1 MSYQV
6 LARKWRPQTF
16 HELVGQSHVKQALVN
31 ALTQNRLH
39 HAYLFTGT
47 RGVGKTTIAR
57 IFAKSLNCDEGISAN
72 PCGQCSSC
80 LDIEAGRYID
90 LLEIDAASRTKVE
103 DTREILDNV
112 QYAPTRG
119 RYKVYLIDEVHM
131 LSKHSFNALLKTLE
145 EPPEHVKFLL
155 ATTDPQKL
163 PVTIL
168 SRCLQFNLNALSQ
181 SDIKTQ
187 LEHVLTQEQLNYDND
202 ALSIIAKAA
211 DGSMRDALSLTDQ
224 AIAQTNGDINNQ
236 AVQTMLGLMD
246 THYSQ
251 SLLAAL
257 LAQDGVALMSE
268 VANVASRNPNYI
280 ALLDD
285 LIALTHLTQLSQL
298 VPEAAALDE
307 TNADYIAHVAQHTNP
322 QQIQVYYQLL
332 LNGKKDLQWAPEPRL
347 GFEMIMLRLL
357 AFESAGTQSQQSEPV
372 SGAKPV
378 QSNAGRAD
386 ALRDI
391 LNKNK
396 SAKKNSEEQPIQQL
410 EQRST
415 QNPIQKSSPVEEKH
429 TEQLSAIEDNKKSVE
444 SNTQANNHEFES
456 EVKNSPVTLM
466 QSGDSQH
473 TANDNERQVNKVT
486 DEQAQRESEDEAY
499 MQHSDVE
506 QTLVAQ
512 FDDVMSSAVDQ
523 GFNSVNHS
531 HNNAENNSEPST
543 PVIQQDQDSAAN
555 ASIVEREAQ
564 AQSAIARILRDR
576 NISGA
581 GTLSSANKRDTQSTN
596 SNTSTNKSNPVVS
609 DTNTGNRH
617 TNVNKVPSEN
627 STAATTFDN
636 SNALANNNTG
646 ADGFN
651 ASSNGTKLDNTH
663 IAPSHSDNP
672 PPWATDITGESEKKP
687 ELPLTGSHTQTQEP
701 IQQRPERKI
710 DFREKHQT
718 ITENLAPELLEQINP
733 QKVPE
738 VAPQEPSIP
747 TPDDFQSPISEI
759 RFAHQQDEWAYLI
772 KRMGLGGR
780 MRQFALHSIF
790 TKQGNNLHIDVDESQ
805 KHLDT
810 PVLRQKLDAALSS
823 IYEHNVSLSINFA
836 KGVIDSPYLIQQK
849 IDVGRHQQAIDVITS
864 DSNIVQFQ
872 QIFSAEI
879 DENSIQAL

>member
-57 IFAKSLNCDEGISAN
+57 IFAKSLNCDKGISAE

-80 LDIEAGRYID
+80 TDIEAGRYID

-181 SDIKTQ
+181 SEIHDQ
-187 LEHVLTQEQLNYDND
+187 LAHVLNQEQLSFDD
-202 ALSIIAKAA
+202 KSLSILAKAA

-224 AIAQTNGDINNQ
+224 AIAQTNGNINHQ

-246 THYSQ
+246 TQYSQ
-251 SLLAAL
+251 TMLAAL
-257 LAQDGVALMSE
+257 LCQDGDALLQE
-268 VANVASRNPNYI
+268 VKAVVSRNPNFV

-285 LIALTHLTQLSQL
+285 LIALTHLIQLVQL
-298 VPEAAALDE
+298 VPSAAALDD
-307 TNADYIAHVAQHTNP
+307 TNRDFIEQVAQTTDA
-322 QQIQVYYQLL
+322 QQMQVYYQLL
-332 LNGKKDLQWAPEPRL
+332 LNGKKDLQWAPDAKL

-357 AFESAGTQSQQSEPV
+357 AFQPTQFAQSQTPTNTQQQVKP
-372 SGAKPV
+372 SGA
-378 QSNAGRAD
+378 G

-391 LNKNK
+391 L
-396 SAKKNSEEQPIQQL
+396 
-410 EQRST
+410 
-415 QNPIQKSSPVEEKH
+415 
-429 TEQLSAIEDNKKSVE
+429 KKS
-444 SNTQANNHEFES
+444 T
-456 EVKNSPVTLM
+456 
-466 QSGDSQH
+466 
-473 TANDNERQVNKVT
+473 
-486 DEQAQRESEDEAY
+486 AQREQAASEQAPVAHSSAQTTAVPSEPQPTQAEPVEAEPI
-499 MQHSDVE
+499 QAAKAETAHSHEPAQQAEATAVE
-506 QTLVAQ
+506 QPDAGQQPQQSVETAMAAEAQ
-512 FDDVMSSAVDQ
+512 PAPQQQEPSHSEQVPAAEYSSPEYSSQDYMDDNDAQMDSSLAAQYDDVMNSAYDQ
-523 GFNSVNHS
+523 GFTANEAS
-531 HNNAENNSEPST
+531 AP
-543 PVIQQDQDSAAN
+543 QQQQTAPAQLQQQQS
-555 ASIVEREAQ
+555 Q
-564 AQSAIARILRDR
+564 AQSAIARILQDR

-581 GTLSSANKRDTQSTN
+581 GRLSGAATQTN
-596 SNTSTNKSNPVVS
+596 AKAEPQPEA
-609 DTNTGNRH
+609 
-617 TNVNKVPSEN
+617 KPKAEPPAQQ
-627 STAATTFDN
+627 STAA
-636 SNALANNNTG
+636 SNIQPQQQAMA
-646 ADGFN
+646 AEVKKPIPQQ
-651 ASSNGTKLDNTH
+651 A
-663 IAPSHSDNP
+663 
-672 PPWATDITGESEKKP
+672 GESSSKVKKV
-687 ELPLTGSHTQTQEP
+687 
-701 IQQRPERKI
+701 

-733 QKVPE
+733 QKAPE
-738 VAPQEPSIP
+738 PVVEEASIP
-747 TPDDFQSPISEI
+747 IPDDFESPISSI
-759 RFAHQQDEWAYLI
+759 KFAHEQDEWAYLI

-790 TKQGNNLHIDVDESQ
+790 TKQNNQLHIEVDSSQ
-805 KHLDT
+805 RHLDSA
-810 PVLRQKLDAALSS
+810 VLRQKLNAALSE
-823 IYEHNVSLSINFA
+823 IYGHNVELSIEFA
-836 KGVIDSPYLIQQK
+836 DGVIDSPYLIQQK
-849 IDVGRHQQAIDVITS
+849 IDAGRHQQAIDVINS
-864 DSNIVQFQ
+864 DENIVQFQ
-872 QIFSAEI
+872 QLFSAII

>member
-57 IFAKSLNCDEGISAN
+57 IFAKSLNCDKGISAE

-80 LDIEAGRYID
+80 TDIEAGRYID

-181 SDIKTQ
+181 SEIHDQ
-187 LEHVLTQEQLNYDND
+187 LAHVLNQEQLSFDD
-202 ALSIIAKAA
+202 KSLSILAKAA

-224 AIAQTNGDINNQ
+224 AIAQTNGNINHQ

-246 THYSQ
+246 TQYSQ
-251 SLLAAL
+251 TMLAAL
-257 LAQDGVALMSE
+257 LCQDGDALLQE
-268 VANVASRNPNYI
+268 VKAVVSRNPNFV

-285 LIALTHLTQLSQL
+285 LIALTHLIQLVQL
-298 VPEAAALDE
+298 VPSAAALDD
-307 TNADYIAHVAQHTNP
+307 TNRDFIEQVAQTTDA
-322 QQIQVYYQLL
+322 QQMQVYYQLL
-332 LNGKKDLQWAPEPRL
+332 LNGKKDLQWAPDAKL

-357 AFESAGTQSQQSEPV
+357 AFQPTQFAQSQTPANTQQQVKPT
-372 SGAKPV
+372 GA
-378 QSNAGRAD
+378 S

-391 LNKNK
+391 L
-396 SAKKNSEEQPIQQL
+396 
-410 EQRST
+410 
-415 QNPIQKSSPVEEKH
+415 
-429 TEQLSAIEDNKKSVE
+429 KKS
-444 SNTQANNHEFES
+444 T
-456 EVKNSPVTLM
+456 
-466 QSGDSQH
+466 
-473 TANDNERQVNKVT
+473 
-486 DEQAQRESEDEAY
+486 AQREQAASAQAPVTHSSEHTNPVPSEPQSTQAEPVEAAPIQAAKAEKVHSQEPEQQVEAKPLEQSAQPAETAMTADVKPAPQQQQQSNSEQMLAADYSSQAYSAPEYSSQDY
-499 MQHSDVE
+499 MDDDAEMDSS
-506 QTLVAQ
+506 LAAQ
-512 FDDVMSSAVDQ
+512 YDDVMNSAYDQ
-523 GFNSVNHS
+523 GFTANE
-531 HNNAENNSEPST
+531 AAAPL
-543 PVIQQDQDSAAN
+543 QQQTAPAQLQQQQS
-555 ASIVEREAQ
+555 Q
-564 AQSAIARILRDR
+564 AQSAIARILQDR

-581 GTLSSANKRDTQSTN
+581 GRLSGAVTQTDVK
-596 SNTSTNKSNPVVS
+596 TEPQPEAKPVVEPLRQQ
-609 DTNTGNRH
+609 NQ
-617 TNVNKVPSEN
+617 
-627 STAATTFDN
+627 ATTN
-636 SNALANNNTG
+636 IQPQQQAMA
-646 ADGFN
+646 AEV
-651 ASSNGTKLDNTH
+651 KKP
-663 IAPSHSDNP
+663 IPQQ
-672 PPWATDITGESEKKP
+672 TGESSNKVKKV
-687 ELPLTGSHTQTQEP
+687 
-701 IQQRPERKI
+701 

-733 QKVPE
+733 QKAPE
-738 VAPQEPSIP
+738 PVVEEACIP
-747 TPDDFQSPISEI
+747 VSADFESPISSI
-759 RFAHQQDEWAYLI
+759 KFAHEQDEWAYLI

-790 TKQGNNLHIDVDESQ
+790 TKQNNQLHIEVDSSQ
-805 KHLDT
+805 RHLDSA
-810 PVLRQKLDAALSS
+810 VLRQKLNAALSE
-823 IYEHNVSLSINFA
+823 IYGHNVELSIEFA
-836 KGVIDSPYLIQQK
+836 DGVIDSPFLIQQK
-849 IDVGRHQQAIDVITS
+849 IDAGRHQQAIDVINT
-864 DSNIVQFQ
+864 DENIVQFQ
-872 QIFSAEI
+872 QLFSAII

>member
-57 IFAKSLNCDEGISAN
+57 IFAKSLNCDKGISAE

-80 LDIEAGRYID
+80 TDIEAGRYID

-181 SDIKTQ
+181 SEIHDQ
-187 LEHVLTQEQLNYDND
+187 LAHVLNQEQLSFDD
-202 ALSIIAKAA
+202 KSLSILAKAA

-224 AIAQTNGDINNQ
+224 AIAQTNGNINHQ

-246 THYSQ
+246 TQYSQ
-251 SLLAAL
+251 TMLAAL
-257 LAQDGVALMSE
+257 LCQDGDALLQE
-268 VANVASRNPNYI
+268 VKAVVSRNPNFV

-285 LIALTHLTQLSQL
+285 LIALTHLIQLVQL
-298 VPEAAALDE
+298 VPNAAALDD
-307 TNADYIAHVAQHTNP
+307 TNRDFIEQVAQTTDA
-322 QQIQVYYQLL
+322 QQMQVYYQLL
-332 LNGKKDLQWAPEPRL
+332 LNGKKDLQWAPDAKL

-357 AFESAGTQSQQSEPV
+357 AFQPTQFAQSQTPTNTQQQVKP
-372 SGAKPV
+372 SGA
-378 QSNAGRAD
+378 G

-391 LNKNK
+391 LKK
-396 SAKKNSEEQPIQQL
+396 STAQREQAASEQAPVAHSSQATAVPSEPQPTQAEPIQAEPNQAAKAETAHSHQPAQQVEATAEEQPDAGQQPQQSVETAMVAEVQPAPQQQEPSHS
-410 EQRST
+410 EQL
-415 QNPIQKSSPVEEKH
+415 PAAEYSSPEY
-429 TEQLSAIEDNKKSVE
+429 S
-444 SNTQANNHEFES
+444 
-456 EVKNSPVTLM
+456 
-466 QSGDSQH
+466 SQDYMDDH
-473 TANDNERQVNKVT
+473 D
-486 DEQAQRESEDEAY
+486 AQMDPSLA
-499 MQHSDVE
+499 
-506 QTLVAQ
+506 AQ
-512 FDDVMSSAVDQ
+512 YDDVMNSAYDQ
-523 GFNSVNHS
+523 GFTANEAS
-531 HNNAENNSEPST
+531 AP
-543 PVIQQDQDSAAN
+543 QQQQTAPAQLQQQQS
-555 ASIVEREAQ
+555 Q
-564 AQSAIARILRDR
+564 AQSAIARILQDR

-581 GTLSSANKRDTQSTN
+581 GRLSGAATQTNAKAEPQPEAKPKAEPPAQQST
-596 SNTSTNKSNPVVS
+596 
-609 DTNTGNRH
+609 
-617 TNVNKVPSEN
+617 
-627 STAATTFDN
+627 ATTN
-636 SNALANNNTG
+636 IQSQQQAMA
-646 ADGFN
+646 AEV
-651 ASSNGTKLDNTH
+651 KKP
-663 IAPSHSDNP
+663 IPQQ
-672 PPWATDITGESEKKP
+672 TGESSSKVKKV
-687 ELPLTGSHTQTQEP
+687 
-701 IQQRPERKI
+701 

-733 QKVPE
+733 QKAPE
-738 VAPQEPSIP
+738 PVVEEASIP
-747 TPDDFQSPISEI
+747 IPDDFESPISSI
-759 RFAHQQDEWAYLI
+759 KFAHEQDEWAYLI

-790 TKQGNNLHIDVDESQ
+790 TKQNNQLHIEVDSSQ
-805 KHLDT
+805 RHLDSA
-810 PVLRQKLDAALSS
+810 VLRQKLNAALSE
-823 IYEHNVSLSINFA
+823 IYGHNVELSIEFA
-836 KGVIDSPYLIQQK
+836 DGVIDSPYLIQQK
-849 IDVGRHQQAIDVITS
+849 IDAGRHQQAIDVINS
-864 DSNIVQFQ
+864 DENIVQFQ
-872 QIFSAEI
+872 QLFSAII

>member
-57 IFAKSLNCDEGISAN
+57 IFAKSLNCDKGISAE

-80 LDIEAGRYID
+80 TDIEAGRYID

-181 SDIKTQ
+181 SEIHDQ
-187 LEHVLTQEQLNYDND
+187 LAHVLNQEQLSFDD
-202 ALSIIAKAA
+202 KSLSILAKAA

-224 AIAQTNGDINNQ
+224 AIAQTNGNINHQ

-251 SLLAAL
+251 TMLAAVLCQDGDAL
-257 LAQDGVALMSE
+257 LAE
-268 VANVASRNPNYI
+268 VKAVVSRNPNFV

-285 LIALTHLTQLSQL
+285 LIALTHLIQLVQL
-298 VPEAAALDE
+298 VPSAAALDE
-307 TNADYIAHVAQHTNP
+307 TNRDFIEQVAQTTDA
-322 QQIQVYYQLL
+322 QQMQVYYQLL
-332 LNGKKDLQWAPEPRL
+332 LNGKKDLQWAPDAKL

-357 AFESAGTQSQQSEPV
+357 AFQPTQFAQSQTPTNSQQQVKP
-372 SGAKPV
+372 SGA
-378 QSNAGRAD
+378 G

-391 LNKNK
+391 LK
-396 SAKKNSEEQPIQQL
+396 
-410 EQRST
+410 
-415 QNPIQKSSPVEEKH
+415 KSS
-429 TEQLSAIEDNKKSVE
+429 
-444 SNTQANNHEFES
+444 
-456 EVKNSPVTLM
+456 
-466 QSGDSQH
+466 
-473 TANDNERQVNKVT
+473 
-486 DEQAQRESEDEAY
+486 AQREQAAS
-499 MQHSDVE
+499 E
-506 QTLVAQ
+506 QTSTAVNQAPLQPQPIKAEPRVAQ
-512 FDDVMSSAVDQ
+512 SAAPQIDLKPEQQVDNTAEQSQQPSQSFDTSGSSDKQSAASLYQQNSTDTPDMPATEYYDDYDAQMDSSLAAQYDDVMSSAYDQ
-523 GFNSVNHS
+523 GFIANEPDVQPLPQ
-531 HNNAENNSEPST
+531 AEQT
-543 PVIQQDQDSAAN
+543 APVQLQQQQSL
-555 ASIVEREAQ
+555 
-564 AQSAIARILRDR
+564 AQSAIARILKDR

-581 GTLSSANKRDTQSTN
+581 GRLSGAASQTDIKPEPAESTVHEPTQHGSASTN
-596 SNTSTNKSNPVVS
+596 FQPQQQTVVA
-609 DTNTGNRH
+609 D
-617 TNVNKVPSEN
+617 VKKPS
-627 STAATTFDN
+627 
-636 SNALANNNTG
+636 
-646 ADGFN
+646 
-651 ASSNGTKLDNTH
+651 
-663 IAPSHSDNP
+663 PQP
-672 PPWATDITGESEKKP
+672 TGESSHKVKKV
-687 ELPLTGSHTQTQEP
+687 
-701 IQQRPERKI
+701 
-710 DFREKHQT
+710 DFKAKHQT

-733 QKVPE
+733 QKAPE
-738 VAPQEPSIP
+738 PVAEEPSIP
-747 TPDDFQSPISEI
+747 VPDDFESPISSI
-759 RFAHQQDEWAYLI
+759 KFAHEQDEWAYLI

-790 TKQGNNLHIDVDESQ
+790 TKNDRQLHIEVDSSQ
-805 KHLDT
+805 RHLDSA
-810 PVLRQKLDAALSS
+810 VLRQKLNAALSE
-823 IYEHNVSLSINFA
+823 IYGHNVELNIDFA
-836 KGVIDSPYLIQQK
+836 DGVIDSPYLIQQK
-849 IDVGRHQQAIDVITS
+849 IDAGRHQQAIDVINS
-864 DSNIVQFQ
+864 DENIVQFQ
-872 QIFSAEI
+872 QLFSAII

>member
-57 IFAKSLNCDEGISAN
+57 IFAKSLNCDKGISAL

-80 LDIEAGRYID
+80 TDIEAGRYID

-181 SDIKTQ
+181 SEIHDQ
-187 LEHVLTQEQLNYDND
+187 LAHVLNQEQLSFDD
-202 ALSIIAKAA
+202 KSLSILAKAA

-224 AIAQTNGDINNQ
+224 AIAQTNGNINHQ

-251 SLLAAL
+251 TMLAAVLCQDGDAL
-257 LAQDGVALMSE
+257 LAE
-268 VANVASRNPNYI
+268 VKAVVSRNPNFV

-285 LIALTHLTQLSQL
+285 LIALTHLIQLVQL
-298 VPEAAALDE
+298 VPSAAALDE
-307 TNADYIAHVAQHTNP
+307 TNRDFIEQVAQTTDA
-322 QQIQVYYQLL
+322 QQMQVYYQLL
-332 LNGKKDLQWAPEPRL
+332 LNGKKDLQWAPDAKL

-357 AFESAGTQSQQSEPV
+357 AFQPTQFAQSQTPTNSQQQVKP
-372 SGAKPV
+372 SGA
-378 QSNAGRAD
+378 G

-391 LNKNK
+391 LK
-396 SAKKNSEEQPIQQL
+396 
-410 EQRST
+410 
-415 QNPIQKSSPVEEKH
+415 KSS
-429 TEQLSAIEDNKKSVE
+429 
-444 SNTQANNHEFES
+444 
-456 EVKNSPVTLM
+456 
-466 QSGDSQH
+466 
-473 TANDNERQVNKVT
+473 
-486 DEQAQRESEDEAY
+486 AQREQAAS
-499 MQHSDVE
+499 E
-506 QTLVAQ
+506 QTSTAVNQAPLQPQPIKAEPTVTQAAAPQIDLKPEQQVDNTAEQSQQPSQSFDTSGSSDKQSAASLYQQNSTDTPDMPATEYYDDYDAQ
-512 FDDVMSSAVDQ
+512 MDSSLAAQYDDVMSSAYDQ
-523 GFNSVNHS
+523 GFIANEPDVQPLPQ
-531 HNNAENNSEPST
+531 AEQT
-543 PVIQQDQDSAAN
+543 APVQLQQQQSL
-555 ASIVEREAQ
+555 
-564 AQSAIARILRDR
+564 AQSAIARILKDR

-581 GTLSSANKRDTQSTN
+581 GRLSGAASQTDIKPEPAESTVHEPTQHGSASTN
-596 SNTSTNKSNPVVS
+596 FQPQQQTVVA
-609 DTNTGNRH
+609 D
-617 TNVNKVPSEN
+617 VKKPS
-627 STAATTFDN
+627 
-636 SNALANNNTG
+636 
-646 ADGFN
+646 
-651 ASSNGTKLDNTH
+651 
-663 IAPSHSDNP
+663 PQP
-672 PPWATDITGESEKKP
+672 TGESSHKVKKV
-687 ELPLTGSHTQTQEP
+687 
-701 IQQRPERKI
+701 
-710 DFREKHQT
+710 DFKAKHQT

-733 QKVPE
+733 QKAPE
-738 VAPQEPSIP
+738 PVAEEPSIP
-747 TPDDFQSPISEI
+747 VPDDFESPISSI
-759 RFAHQQDEWAYLI
+759 KFAHEQDEWAYLI

-790 TKQGNNLHIDVDESQ
+790 TKNDRQLHIEVDSSQ
-805 KHLDT
+805 RHLDSA
-810 PVLRQKLDAALSS
+810 VLRQKLNAALSE
-823 IYEHNVSLSINFA
+823 IYGHNVELNIDFA
-836 KGVIDSPYLIQQK
+836 DGVIDSPYLIQQK
-849 IDVGRHQQAIDVITS
+849 IDAGRHQQAIDVINS
-864 DSNIVQFQ
+864 DENIVQFQ
-872 QIFSAEI
+872 QLFSAII

>member
-57 IFAKSLNCDEGISAN
+57 IFAKSLNCDKGISAE

-80 LDIEAGRYID
+80 TDIEAGRYID

-181 SDIKTQ
+181 SEIHEQ
-187 LEHVLTQEQLNYDND
+187 LAHVLQQEQLSFDD
-202 ALSIIAKAA
+202 KSLQVLAKAA

-224 AIAQTNGDINNQ
+224 AVAQTNGNISYQ
-236 AVQTMLGLMD
+236 AVQSMLGLMD

-251 SLLAAL
+251 TMLAAVL
-257 LAQDGVALMSE
+257 CQDGDALLSE
-268 VANVASRNPNYI
+268 VKNLVSRNPNFV

-285 LIALTHLTQLSQL
+285 LIALTHLIQLAQL
-298 VPEAAALDE
+298 VPSAAALDE
-307 TNADYIAHVAQHTNP
+307 SNREFIEQVAQTTDA

-332 LNGKKDLQWAPEPRL
+332 LNGKKDLQWAPDAKL

-357 AFESAGTQSQQSEPV
+357 AFQPTQFAQSQTPTNSQQQVKP
-372 SGAKPV
+372 SGA
-378 QSNAGRAD
+378 G

-391 LNKNK
+391 LKK
-396 SAKKNSEEQPIQQL
+396 SMAQRDQAASEQAPVAHSSAQTTAVPSEAQSTQAEPVEVESIQAEPIQAAAAETVHSHEPAQQVEATAVEQPDVDQQ
-410 EQRST
+410 T
-415 QNPIQKSSPVEEKH
+415 Q
-429 TEQLSAIEDNKKSVE
+429 KSVE
-444 SNTQANNHEFES
+444 TAMAAEVEPAPQRQEQSHS
-456 EVKNSPVTLM
+456 EQVPAAEYSPQDYSSQDYM
-466 QSGDSQH
+466 DEHDAQMDSSL
-473 TANDNERQVNKVT
+473 A
-486 DEQAQRESEDEAY
+486 AQY
-499 MQHSDVE
+499 
-506 QTLVAQ
+506 
-512 FDDVMSSAVDQ
+512 DDVMNSAYDQ
-523 GFNSVNHS
+523 GFTANE
-531 HNNAENNSEPST
+531 AST
-543 PVIQQDQDSAAN
+543 APQQQQTAPAQLQQQQS
-555 ASIVEREAQ
+555 Q
-564 AQSAIARILRDR
+564 AQSAIARILQDR

-581 GTLSSANKRDTQSTN
+581 GRLSGTATQ
-596 SNTSTNKSNPVVS
+596 
-609 DTNTGNRH
+609 
-617 TNVNKVPSEN
+617 TNVKAEQQSEAKPPAQQ
-627 STAATTFDN
+627 STAATN
-636 SNALANNNTG
+636 HLPQQQQVAAEV
-646 ADGFN
+646 
-651 ASSNGTKLDNTH
+651 KK
-663 IAPSHSDNP
+663 PSP
-672 PPWATDITGESEKKP
+672 QPTGESNNKVKKV
-687 ELPLTGSHTQTQEP
+687 
-701 IQQRPERKI
+701 

-733 QKVPE
+733 QKAPE
-738 VAPQEPSIP
+738 PVIEEASIP
-747 TPDDFQSPISEI
+747 IPDDFESPISSI
-759 RFAHQQDEWAYLI
+759 KFAHEQDEWAYLI

-790 TKQGNNLHIDVDESQ
+790 TKNNNQMHIEVDSSQ
-805 KHLDT
+805 RHLDSA
-810 PVLRQKLDAALSS
+810 VLRQKLNAALSE
-823 IYEHNVSLSINFA
+823 IYGHNVELSIEFA
-836 KGVIDSPYLIQQK
+836 DGVIDSPYLIQQK
-849 IDVGRHQQAIDVITS
+849 IDAGRHQQAIDVINS
-864 DSNIVQFQ
+864 DENIVQFQ
-872 QIFSAEI
+872 QLFSAII

>member
-57 IFAKSLNCDEGISAN
+57 IFAKSLNCDEGISAS
-72 PCGQCSSC
+72 PCGKCSSC
-80 LDIEAGRYID
+80 TDIEAGRYID

-181 SDIKTQ
+181 SEIKTQ
-187 LEHVLTQEQLNYDND
+187 LEHVLTHEQLSFDND

-257 LAQDGVALMSE
+257 LAQDGPVLMNE
-268 VANVASRNPNYI
+268 IAQVASRNPNYV

-285 LIALTHLTQLSQL
+285 LIALTHLVQLSQL

-307 TNADYIAHVAQHTNP
+307 KNVDYIAHVAEHTSA

-357 AFESAGTQSQQSEPV
+357 AFEPTQTEHKQAAPLAAQEPV
-372 SGAKPV
+372 ENKP
-378 QSNAGRAD
+378 GRAS

-396 SAKKNSEEQPIQQL
+396 TSQKTTDNQSSPSTN
-410 EQRST
+410 ST
-415 QNPIQKSSPVEEKH
+415 QALDNTSQLNTQKQESMVQVPPVQEP
-429 TEQLSAIEDNKKSVE
+429 SVADE
-444 SNTQANNHEFES
+444 VSNTQPAVVEA
-456 EVKNSPVTLM
+456 KPPV
-466 QSGDSQH
+466 QQPEH
-473 TANDNERQVNKVT
+473 VNEQPKSTVIS
-486 DEQAQRESEDEAY
+486 DEQAQRQSEDEAY
-499 MQHSDVE
+499 MQHSDTE
-506 QTLVAQ
+506 QTLASQ
-512 FDDVMSSAVDQ
+512 FDDIMHSAVEQ
-523 GFNSVNHS
+523 GFNPAQST
-531 HNNAENNSEPST
+531 NSESPSEPASSESAVSQNT
-543 PVIQQDQDSAAN
+543 NRPIAEQD
-555 ASIVEREAQ
+555 AQ

-581 GTLSSANKRDTQSTN
+581 GRLSGANTRTAEN
-596 SNTSTNKSNPVVS
+596 NKSESLTKPIAKEPS
-609 DTNTGNRH
+609 QHPRMP
-617 TNVNKVPSEN
+617 KV
-627 STAATTFDN
+627 ATSQN
-636 SNALANNNTG
+636 AQPASNESAPN
-646 ADGFN
+646 
-651 ASSNGTKLDNTH
+651 LDA
-663 IAPSHSDNP
+663 IDDA
-672 PPWATDITGESEKKP
+672 PPWATNSAGESEKKH
-687 ELPLTGSHTQTQEP
+687 ELPVTGSQTESLNQTNTKP
-701 IQQRPERKI
+701 ARKI
-710 DFREKHQT
+710 DFKEKHQT

-733 QKVPE
+733 QKVVEAAPE
-738 VAPQEPSIP
+738 EPSIP
-747 TPDDFQSPISEI
+747 VPDDFQSPISEI

-849 IDVGRHQQAIDVITS
+849 IDVGRHQQAIDVITT
-864 DSNIVQFQ
+864 DENIVQFQ
-872 QIFSAEI
+872 QVFSAEI

>member
-181 SDIKTQ
+181 SEIKTQ
-187 LEHVLTQEQLNYDND
+187 LEHVLTQEQLSFDTD
-202 ALSIIAKAA
+202 ALSIISKAA

-257 LAQDGVALMSE
+257 LAQDGAALMDE
-268 VANVASRNPNYI
+268 IAQVASRNPNYV

-285 LIALTHLTQLSQL
+285 LIALTHLTQLTQL
-298 VPEAAALDE
+298 VPEAAGLDE
-307 TNADYIAHVAQHTNP
+307 KNVDYIAHVAQHTSP

-357 AFESAGTQSQQSEPV
+357 AFKPTDAQQAVPIVNEEP
-372 SGAKPV
+372 AQNK
-378 QSNAGRAD
+378 QGRAS

-396 SAKKNSEEQPIQQL
+396 TSQNSLSSASREQVTNALPVNNTKQTKPVESAPTIAAQTSNNGVLQSNNEPTQVAVEQPVQQTESTPEQQASANEQQL
-410 EQRST
+410 
-415 QNPIQKSSPVEEKH
+415 
-429 TEQLSAIEDNKKSVE
+429 
-444 SNTQANNHEFES
+444 ANVVS
-456 EVKNSPVTLM
+456 
-466 QSGDSQH
+466 
-473 TANDNERQVNKVT
+473 
-486 DEQAQRESEDEAY
+486 DEQAQRQSEDEAY
-499 MQHSDVE
+499 MQHSDAE
-506 QTLVAQ
+506 QTLASQ
-512 FDDVMSSAVDQ
+512 FDDIMSSAVDQ
-523 GFNSVNHS
+523 GFNPATNK
-531 HNNAENNSEPST
+531 NLEPS
-543 PVIQQDQDSAAN
+543 PELAAN
-555 ASIVEREAQ
+555 QNVSTPIAEQEAQ

-581 GTLSSANKRDTQSTN
+581 GRLSSKNT
-596 SNTSTNKSNPVVS
+596 NTSASNVAAQPSQAPAKKPEQHPRMPKAEIVDQS
-609 DTNTGNRH
+609 NSAANTSE
-617 TNVNKVPSEN
+617 PSSTS
-627 STAATTFDN
+627 STAF
-636 SNALANNNTG
+636 
-646 ADGFN
+646 
-651 ASSNGTKLDNTH
+651 
-663 IAPSHSDNP
+663 SDA
-672 PPWATDITGESEKKP
+672 PPWATGSAGESEKKH
-687 ELPLTGSHTQTQEP
+687 ELPVTGSQTQANSHANTKP
-701 IQQRPERKI
+701 ARKI
-710 DFREKHQT
+710 DFKEKHQT

-733 QKVPE
+733 QKAPEVVPE
-738 VAPQEPSIP
+738 EVSIP
-747 TPDDFQSPISEI
+747 APDDFQSPISEI

-790 TKQGNNLHIDVDESQ
+790 TKQGNSLHIDVDESQ

-810 PVLRQKLDAALSS
+810 PMLRQRLDAALSS

-849 IDVGRHQQAIDVITS
+849 IDAGRHQQAIDVITS
-864 DSNIVQFQ
+864 DENIVQFQ
-872 QIFSAEI
+872 QVFSAEI

>member
-57 IFAKSLNCDEGISAN
+57 IFAKSLNCDKGISAE

-80 LDIEAGRYID
+80 TDIEAGRYID

-181 SDIKTQ
+181 SEIHDQ
-187 LEHVLTQEQLNYDND
+187 LAHVLNQEQLSFDD
-202 ALSIIAKAA
+202 KSLSILAKAA

-224 AIAQTNGDINNQ
+224 AIAQTNGNINHQ

-246 THYSQ
+246 TQYSQ
-251 SLLAAL
+251 TMLAAL
-257 LAQDGVALMSE
+257 LCQDGDALLQE
-268 VANVASRNPNYI
+268 VKAVVSRNPNFV

-285 LIALTHLTQLSQL
+285 LIALTHLIQLVQL
-298 VPEAAALDE
+298 VPSAAALDD
-307 TNADYIAHVAQHTNP
+307 TNRDFIEQVAQTTDA
-322 QQIQVYYQLL
+322 QQMQVYYQLL
-332 LNGKKDLQWAPEPRL
+332 LNGKKDLQWAPDAKL

-357 AFESAGTQSQQSEPV
+357 AFQPTQFAQSQTPTNTQQQVKP
-372 SGAKPV
+372 SGA
-378 QSNAGRAD
+378 G

-391 LNKNK
+391 L
-396 SAKKNSEEQPIQQL
+396 
-410 EQRST
+410 
-415 QNPIQKSSPVEEKH
+415 
-429 TEQLSAIEDNKKSVE
+429 KKS
-444 SNTQANNHEFES
+444 T
-456 EVKNSPVTLM
+456 
-466 QSGDSQH
+466 
-473 TANDNERQVNKVT
+473 
-486 DEQAQRESEDEAY
+486 AQREQAASEQAPVAHSSAQTTAVSSEPQPTRAEPIQAEPIQAAKAETAHSHQPDQQVEATA
-499 MQHSDVE
+499 VE
-506 QTLVAQ
+506 QPDAGQQPQQSVETAMAAEVQPAPQQQEPSHSEQVPAAEYSSPEYSSQDYMDDNDAQ
-512 FDDVMSSAVDQ
+512 MDSSLAAQYDDVMNSAYDQ
-523 GFNSVNHS
+523 GFTANEAS
-531 HNNAENNSEPST
+531 AP
-543 PVIQQDQDSAAN
+543 QQQQTAPAQLQQQQS
-555 ASIVEREAQ
+555 Q
-564 AQSAIARILRDR
+564 AQSAIARILQDR

-581 GTLSSANKRDTQSTN
+581 GRLSGAATQTNAKAEPQPEAKPKAEPPAQQST
-596 SNTSTNKSNPVVS
+596 
-609 DTNTGNRH
+609 
-617 TNVNKVPSEN
+617 
-627 STAATTFDN
+627 ATTN
-636 SNALANNNTG
+636 IQPQQQAMA
-646 ADGFN
+646 AEVKKPIPQQ
-651 ASSNGTKLDNTH
+651 A
-663 IAPSHSDNP
+663 
-672 PPWATDITGESEKKP
+672 GESSSKVKKV
-687 ELPLTGSHTQTQEP
+687 
-701 IQQRPERKI
+701 

-733 QKVPE
+733 QKAPE
-738 VAPQEPSIP
+738 PVVEEASIP
-747 TPDDFQSPISEI
+747 IPDDFESPISSI
-759 RFAHQQDEWAYLI
+759 KFAHEQDEWAYLI

-790 TKQGNNLHIDVDESQ
+790 TKQNNQLHIEVDSSQ
-805 KHLDT
+805 RHLDSA
-810 PVLRQKLDAALSS
+810 VLRQKLNAALSE
-823 IYEHNVSLSINFA
+823 IYGHNVELSIEFA
-836 KGVIDSPYLIQQK
+836 DGVIDSPYLIQQK
-849 IDVGRHQQAIDVITS
+849 IDAGRHQQAIDVINS
-864 DSNIVQFQ
+864 DENIVQFQ
-872 QIFSAEI
+872 QLFSAII

>member
-57 IFAKSLNCDEGISAN
+57 IFAKSLNCDEGISAS

-80 LDIEAGRYID
+80 TDIEAGRYID

-181 SDIKTQ
+181 SEIKTQ
-187 LEHVLTQEQLNYDND
+187 LQHVLTQEQVRFDND
-202 ALSIIAKAA
+202 ALSVIAKAA

-236 AVQTMLGLMD
+236 AVQAMLGLMD

-257 LAQDGVALMSE
+257 LSQDGAALMSE
-268 VANVASRNPNYI
+268 IANVASKNPNYI

-285 LIALTHLTQLSQL
+285 LISLTHLTQLTQL
-298 VPEAAALDE
+298 VPQAAGLDE
-307 TNADYIAHVAQHTNP
+307 TNADYIKHVAEHTSA
-322 QQIQVYYQLL
+322 QQVQVYYQLL

-347 GFEMIMLRLL
+347 GFEMILLRLL
-357 AFESAGTQSQQSEPV
+357 AFQPAGNETQQGEISTPQLPARNTE
-372 SGAKPV
+372 
-378 QSNAGRAD
+378 GRAN

-391 LNKNK
+391 LSKNK
-396 SAKKNSEEQPIQQL
+396 PESTNNAANHSDTNTVQQPAEKSIISAEQHEQVTPTVTDTPVDSAHVEHLQVENEEAQT
-410 EQRST
+410 ETS
-415 QNPIQKSSPVEEKH
+415 QNTPAKQIS
-429 TEQLSAIEDNKKSVE
+429 
-444 SNTQANNHEFES
+444 
-456 EVKNSPVTLM
+456 
-466 QSGDSQH
+466 
-473 TANDNERQVNKVT
+473 
-486 DEQAQRESEDEAY
+486 DEQAQRNSENEAY
-499 MQHSDVE
+499 MQHNDVE
-506 QTLVAQ
+506 QTLAAQ
-512 FDDVMSSAVDQ
+512 FDDVMSSALDQ
-523 GFNSVNHS
+523 GFNPQTQSTTQQ
-531 HNNAENNSEPST
+531 AETPSA
-543 PVIQQDQDSAAN
+543 PVSLDAPSLHDKES
-555 ASIVEREAQ
+555 Q

-576 NISGA
+576 NISGS
-581 GTLSSANKRDTQSTN
+581 GRLSGNNTAQPPVSEKPEADNNEQSNRLVGSPIVEQSESTNTDIHTHSENTEHPHAASVQST
-596 SNTSTNKSNPVVS
+596 
-609 DTNTGNRH
+609 
-617 TNVNKVPSEN
+617 
-627 STAATTFDN
+627 
-636 SNALANNNTG
+636 
-646 ADGFN
+646 
-651 ASSNGTKLDNTH
+651 
-663 IAPSHSDNP
+663 NP
-672 PPWATDITGESEKKP
+672 PPWDDYNTGEHEKKS
-687 ELPLTGSHTQTQEP
+687 ELPVSGSQAK
-701 IQQRPERKI
+701 RPSVVATKAQKV
-710 DFREKHQT
+710 DFKAKHQT

-733 QKVPE
+733 QSVP
-738 VAPQEPSIP
+738 APAPEEESIP
-747 TPDDFQSPISEI
+747 VPDDFQSPISEI
-759 RFAHQQDEWAYLI
+759 KFAHQQDEWAYLI

-790 TKQGNNLHIDVDESQ
+790 TKQGSNLHIDVDESQ

-810 PVLRQKLDAALSS
+810 PMLRQKLDAALSS
-823 IYEHNVSLSINFA
+823 IYDHNVSLSIKFA
-836 KGVIDSPYLIQQK
+836 QGVIDSPYLIQQK
-849 IDVGRHQQAIDVITS
+849 IDAGRHQQAIDVITS
-864 DSNIVQFQ
+864 DENIVQFQ
-872 QIFSAEI
+872 QLFSAEI

>member
-57 IFAKSLNCDEGISAN
+57 IFAKSLNCDKGISAE

-80 LDIEAGRYID
+80 TDIEAGRYID

-181 SDIKTQ
+181 SEIHEQ
-187 LEHVLTQEQLNYDND
+187 LAHVLQQEQLSFDD
-202 ALSIIAKAA
+202 KSLQALAKAA

-224 AIAQTNGDINNQ
+224 AVAQTNGNISYQ
-236 AVQTMLGLMD
+236 AVQSMLGLMD
-246 THYSQ
+246 IHYSQ
-251 SLLAAL
+251 TMLAAVLCQDGDAL
-257 LAQDGVALMSE
+257 LAEIKNLV
-268 VANVASRNPNYI
+268 SRNPNFV

-285 LIALTHLTQLSQL
+285 LIALTHLIQLVQL
-298 VPEAAALDE
+298 VPSAAALDE
-307 TNADYIAHVAQHTNP
+307 SNREFIEQVAQTTDA

-332 LNGKKDLQWAPEPRL
+332 LNGKKDLQWAPDAKL

-357 AFESAGTQSQQSEPV
+357 AFQPTQFAQSQTPTNSQQQVKP
-372 SGAKPV
+372 SGA
-378 QSNAGRAD
+378 G

-391 LNKNK
+391 LKRSSTQREQAASEPQPTQAEPVEAEPIQAATAEMAQSPK
-396 SAKKNSEEQPIQQL
+396 SAQQIEATAVEQLDANQQPQQSATTGLTAEVKAAPQQQEQSFSEQVPAAEY
-410 EQRST
+410 
-415 QNPIQKSSPVEEKH
+415 SSPEY
-429 TEQLSAIEDNKKSVE
+429 S
-444 SNTQANNHEFES
+444 
-456 EVKNSPVTLM
+456 
-466 QSGDSQH
+466 SQDYMDDH
-473 TANDNERQVNKVT
+473 D
-486 DEQAQRESEDEAY
+486 AQMDPSLA
-499 MQHSDVE
+499 
-506 QTLVAQ
+506 AQ
-512 FDDVMSSAVDQ
+512 YDDVMNSAYDQ
-523 GFNSVNHS
+523 GFTANEVP
-531 HNNAENNSEPST
+531 AP
-543 PVIQQDQDSAAN
+543 QQQQTAPAQLQQQQS
-555 ASIVEREAQ
+555 Q
-564 AQSAIARILRDR
+564 AQSAIARILQDR

-581 GTLSSANKRDTQSTN
+581 GRLS
-596 SNTSTNKSNPVVS
+596 
-609 DTNTGNRH
+609 G
-617 TNVNKVPSEN
+617 
-627 STAATTFDN
+627 AATQT
-636 SNALANNNTG
+636 NAKAEPQPEAKPKAEPPAQQSAVATNHQPQQRQV
-646 ADGFN
+646 AVEV
-651 ASSNGTKLDNTH
+651 KK
-663 IAPSHSDNP
+663 PSP
-672 PPWATDITGESEKKP
+672 QLTGESYNKVKKV
-687 ELPLTGSHTQTQEP
+687 
-701 IQQRPERKI
+701 

-733 QKVPE
+733 QKAPE
-738 VAPQEPSIP
+738 PVIEEASIP
-747 TPDDFQSPISEI
+747 VPDDFESPISSI
-759 RFAHQQDEWAYLI
+759 KFAHEQDEWAYLI

-790 TKQGNNLHIDVDESQ
+790 TKNNNQMHIEVDSSQ
-805 KHLDT
+805 RHLDSA
-810 PVLRQKLDAALSS
+810 VLRQKLNAALSE
-823 IYEHNVSLSINFA
+823 IYGHNVELSIEFA
-836 KGVIDSPYLIQQK
+836 DGVIDSPYLIQQK
-849 IDVGRHQQAIDVITS
+849 IDAGRHQQAIDVINS
-864 DSNIVQFQ
+864 DENIVQFQ
-872 QIFSAEI
+872 QLFSAII

>member
-57 IFAKSLNCDEGISAN
+57 IFAKSLNCDKGISAE

-80 LDIEAGRYID
+80 TDIEAGRYID

-181 SDIKTQ
+181 SEIHDQ
-187 LEHVLTQEQLNYDND
+187 LAHVLNQEQLSFDD
-202 ALSIIAKAA
+202 KSLSILAKAA

-224 AIAQTNGDINNQ
+224 AIAQTNGNINHQ

-251 SLLAAL
+251 TMLAAVLCQDGDAL
-257 LAQDGVALMSE
+257 LAE
-268 VANVASRNPNYI
+268 VKAVVSRNPNFV

-285 LIALTHLTQLSQL
+285 LIALTHLIQLVQL
-298 VPEAAALDE
+298 VPSAAALDE
-307 TNADYIAHVAQHTNP
+307 TNRDFIEQVAQTTDA
-322 QQIQVYYQLL
+322 QQMQVYYQLL
-332 LNGKKDLQWAPEPRL
+332 LNGKKDLQWAPDAKL

-357 AFESAGTQSQQSEPV
+357 AFQPTQFAQSQTPTNSQQQVKP
-372 SGAKPV
+372 SGA
-378 QSNAGRAD
+378 G

-391 LNKNK
+391 LK
-396 SAKKNSEEQPIQQL
+396 
-410 EQRST
+410 
-415 QNPIQKSSPVEEKH
+415 KSS
-429 TEQLSAIEDNKKSVE
+429 
-444 SNTQANNHEFES
+444 
-456 EVKNSPVTLM
+456 
-466 QSGDSQH
+466 
-473 TANDNERQVNKVT
+473 
-486 DEQAQRESEDEAY
+486 AQREQAAS
-499 MQHSDVE
+499 E
-506 QTLVAQ
+506 QTSTAVNQAPLQPQPIKAEPTVTQSAAPQIDLKPEQKVDNTAEQSQQPSQSFDTSGSSDKQSAASLYQQNSTDTPDMPATEYYDDYDAQ
-512 FDDVMSSAVDQ
+512 MDSSLAAQYDDVMSSAYDQ
-523 GFNSVNHS
+523 GFIANEPDVQPLPQ
-531 HNNAENNSEPST
+531 AEQT
-543 PVIQQDQDSAAN
+543 APVQLQQQQSL
-555 ASIVEREAQ
+555 
-564 AQSAIARILRDR
+564 AQSAIARILKDR

-581 GTLSSANKRDTQSTN
+581 GRLSGAASQTDIKPEPAESTVHEPTQHGSASTN
-596 SNTSTNKSNPVVS
+596 FQSQQQTVAADVK
-609 DTNTGNRH
+609 
-617 TNVNKVPSEN
+617 KPS
-627 STAATTFDN
+627 
-636 SNALANNNTG
+636 
-646 ADGFN
+646 
-651 ASSNGTKLDNTH
+651 
-663 IAPSHSDNP
+663 PQP
-672 PPWATDITGESEKKP
+672 TGESSHKVKKV
-687 ELPLTGSHTQTQEP
+687 
-701 IQQRPERKI
+701 
-710 DFREKHQT
+710 DFKAKHQT

-733 QKVPE
+733 QKAPE
-738 VAPQEPSIP
+738 PVAEEPSIP
-747 TPDDFQSPISEI
+747 VPDDFESPISSI
-759 RFAHQQDEWAYLI
+759 KFAHEQDEWAYLI

-790 TKQGNNLHIDVDESQ
+790 TKNDRQLHIEVDSSQ
-805 KHLDT
+805 RHLDSA
-810 PVLRQKLDAALSS
+810 VLRQKLNAALSE
-823 IYEHNVSLSINFA
+823 IYGHNVELNIDFA
-836 KGVIDSPYLIQQK
+836 DGVIDSPYLIQQK
-849 IDVGRHQQAIDVITS
+849 IDAGRHQQAIDVINS
-864 DSNIVQFQ
+864 DENIVQFQ
-872 QIFSAEI
+872 QLFSAII

>member
-57 IFAKSLNCDEGISAN
+57 IFAKSLNCDEGISAS

-80 LDIEAGRYID
+80 TDIEAGRYID

-181 SDIKTQ
+181 SEIKTQ
-187 LEHVLTQEQLNYDND
+187 LQHVLTQEQLRFDND
-202 ALSIIAKAA
+202 ALSVIAKAA

-236 AVQTMLGLMD
+236 AVQAMLGLMD

-257 LAQDGVALMSE
+257 LSQDGAALMSE
-268 VANVASRNPNYI
+268 IANVASKNPNYI

-285 LIALTHLTQLSQL
+285 LISLTHLTQLTQL
-298 VPEAAALDE
+298 VPQAAGLDE
-307 TNADYIAHVAQHTNP
+307 TNADYIKHVAEHTSA
-322 QQIQVYYQLL
+322 QQVQVYYQLL

-347 GFEMIMLRLL
+347 GFEMILLRLL
-357 AFESAGTQSQQSEPV
+357 AFQPAGNENQQNEINTPQLPARNTES
-372 SGAKPV
+372 
-378 QSNAGRAD
+378 RAN

-391 LNKNK
+391 LSKNK
-396 SAKKNSEEQPIQQL
+396 PESTNNAANHSDTNIVQQPAEKSIISAEQHEQVTPTATDTPVDSAHVEHLQVENEEAQT
-410 EQRST
+410 ETS
-415 QNPIQKSSPVEEKH
+415 QNTPAKQIS
-429 TEQLSAIEDNKKSVE
+429 
-444 SNTQANNHEFES
+444 
-456 EVKNSPVTLM
+456 
-466 QSGDSQH
+466 
-473 TANDNERQVNKVT
+473 
-486 DEQAQRESEDEAY
+486 DEQAQRNSENEAY
-499 MQHSDVE
+499 MQHNDVE
-506 QTLVAQ
+506 QTLAAQ
-512 FDDVMSSAVDQ
+512 FDDVMSSALDQ
-523 GFNSVNHS
+523 GFNPQAQSTS
-531 HNNAENNSEPST
+531 QQAESPSA
-543 PVIQQDQDSAAN
+543 PVSLDAPSLHDKES
-555 ASIVEREAQ
+555 Q

-576 NISGA
+576 NISGS
-581 GTLSSANKRDTQSTN
+581 GRLSGNNIAQPPVSEKPEADNNEQSNRLVGSPIVEQSESTNTDIHTHSENTEHPQAASVQST
-596 SNTSTNKSNPVVS
+596 
-609 DTNTGNRH
+609 
-617 TNVNKVPSEN
+617 
-627 STAATTFDN
+627 
-636 SNALANNNTG
+636 
-646 ADGFN
+646 
-651 ASSNGTKLDNTH
+651 
-663 IAPSHSDNP
+663 NP
-672 PPWATDITGESEKKP
+672 PPWDDYNTGEHEKKS
-687 ELPLTGSHTQTQEP
+687 ELPVSGSQAK
-701 IQQRPERKI
+701 RPSVVATKAQKV
-710 DFREKHQT
+710 DFKAKHQT

-733 QKVPE
+733 QSVPAP
-738 VAPQEPSIP
+738 APQEESIP
-747 TPDDFQSPISEI
+747 VPDDFQSPISEI
-759 RFAHQQDEWAYLI
+759 KFAHQQDEWAYLI

-790 TKQGNNLHIDVDESQ
+790 TKQGSNLHIDVDESQ

-810 PVLRQKLDAALSS
+810 PMLRQKLDAALSS
-823 IYEHNVSLSINFA
+823 IYDHNVSLSIKFA
-836 KGVIDSPYLIQQK
+836 QGVIDSPYLIQQK
-849 IDVGRHQQAIDVITS
+849 IDAGRHQQAIDVITS
-864 DSNIVQFQ
+864 DENIVQFQ
-872 QIFSAEI
+872 QLFSAEI

>member
-57 IFAKSLNCDEGISAN
+57 IFAKSLNCDEGISAS

-80 LDIEAGRYID
+80 TDIEAGRYID

-181 SDIKTQ
+181 SEIKTQ
-187 LEHVLTQEQLNYDND
+187 LQHVLTQEQLRFDND
-202 ALSIIAKAA
+202 ALSVIAKAA

-236 AVQTMLGLMD
+236 AVQAMLGLMD

-257 LAQDGVALMSE
+257 LSQDGAALMSE
-268 VANVASRNPNYI
+268 IANVASKNPNYI

-285 LIALTHLTQLSQL
+285 LISLTHLTQLTQL
-298 VPEAAALDE
+298 VPQAAGLDE
-307 TNADYIAHVAQHTNP
+307 TNADYIKHVAEHTSA
-322 QQIQVYYQLL
+322 QQVQVYYQLL

-347 GFEMIMLRLL
+347 GFEMILLRLL
-357 AFESAGTQSQQSEPV
+357 AFQPAGNENQQDEISTPQLAAGNTES
-372 SGAKPV
+372 
-378 QSNAGRAD
+378 RAN

-391 LNKNK
+391 LSKNK
-396 SAKKNSEEQPIQQL
+396 PESTNNAAKHSDISAVQQPAEKSIISAEQH
-410 EQRST
+410 EQVTPTVTDTPLDSDHVAHL
-415 QNPIQKSSPVEEKH
+415 Q
-429 TEQLSAIEDNKKSVE
+429 
-444 SNTQANNHEFES
+444 
-456 EVKNSPVTLM
+456 VKNEEAQTET
-466 QSGDSQH
+466 SQN
-473 TANDNERQVNKVT
+473 TPAKQIS
-486 DEQAQRESEDEAY
+486 DEQAQRNSENEAY
-499 MQHSDVE
+499 MQHNDVE
-506 QTLVAQ
+506 QTLAAQ
-512 FDDVMSSAVDQ
+512 FDDVMSSALDQ
-523 GFNSVNHS
+523 GFNPQTQSTS
-531 HNNAENNSEPST
+531 QQAESPSA
-543 PVIQQDQDSAAN
+543 PVSLDAA
-555 ASIVEREAQ
+555 SLHDKESQ

-576 NISGA
+576 NISGS
-581 GTLSSANKRDTQSTN
+581 GRLSGNNIAQPPVSEKPEADNNEQSNRLVGSPIVEQSESTNTDIHTHSENAEHPQAASVQST
-596 SNTSTNKSNPVVS
+596 
-609 DTNTGNRH
+609 
-617 TNVNKVPSEN
+617 
-627 STAATTFDN
+627 
-636 SNALANNNTG
+636 
-646 ADGFN
+646 
-651 ASSNGTKLDNTH
+651 
-663 IAPSHSDNP
+663 NP
-672 PPWATDITGESEKKP
+672 PPWDDYNTGEHEKKS
-687 ELPLTGSHTQTQEP
+687 ELPVSGSQAK
-701 IQQRPERKI
+701 RPSVVATKAQKV
-710 DFREKHQT
+710 DFKAKHQT

-733 QKVPE
+733 QSVPAP
-738 VAPQEPSIP
+738 APQEESIP
-747 TPDDFQSPISEI
+747 VPDDFQSPISEI
-759 RFAHQQDEWAYLI
+759 KFAHQQDEWAYLI

-790 TKQGNNLHIDVDESQ
+790 TKQGSNLHIDVDESQ

-810 PVLRQKLDAALSS
+810 PMLRQKLDAALSS
-823 IYEHNVSLSINFA
+823 IYDHNVSLSIKFA
-836 KGVIDSPYLIQQK
+836 QGVIDSPYLIQQK
-849 IDVGRHQQAIDVITS
+849 IDAGRHQQAIDVITS
-864 DSNIVQFQ
+864 DENIVQFQ
-872 QIFSAEI
+872 QLFSAEI

>member
-181 SDIKTQ
+181 SEIKTQ
-187 LEHVLTQEQLNYDND
+187 LEHVLTQEQLSFDTD
-202 ALSIIAKAA
+202 ALSIISKAA

-257 LAQDGVALMSE
+257 LAQDGAALMDE
-268 VANVASRNPNYI
+268 IAQVASRNPNYV

-285 LIALTHLTQLSQL
+285 LIALTHLTQLTQL
-298 VPEAAALDE
+298 VPEAAGLDE
-307 TNADYIAHVAQHTNP
+307 KNVDYIAHVAQHTSP

-357 AFESAGTQSQQSEPV
+357 AFKPTDAQQTVSIVNEEP
-372 SGAKPV
+372 AQNK
-378 QSNAGRAD
+378 QGRAS

-396 SAKKNSEEQPIQQL
+396 TSQNSLSSASREQVTNALPVNNTEQTKPVETAPTIAAQTSNNGVLQSNNEPSQVAVEQPVQQTENTP
-410 EQRST
+410 EQ
-415 QNPIQKSSPVEEKH
+415 
-429 TEQLSAIEDNKKSVE
+429 
-444 SNTQANNHEFES
+444 QAS
-456 EVKNSPVTLM
+456 
-466 QSGDSQH
+466 
-473 TANDNERQVNKVT
+473 DNEQPLANVVS
-486 DEQAQRESEDEAY
+486 DEQAQRQSEDEAY
-499 MQHSDVE
+499 MQHSDAE
-506 QTLVAQ
+506 QTLASQ
-512 FDDVMSSAVDQ
+512 FDDIMSSAVDQ
-523 GFNSVNHS
+523 GFNPATNT
-531 HNNAENNSEPST
+531 NSEPS
-543 PVIQQDQDSAAN
+543 PELAAN
-555 ASIVEREAQ
+555 QNVSTPIAEQEAQ

-581 GTLSSANKRDTQSTN
+581 GRLSGKNT
-596 SNTSTNKSNPVVS
+596 NTSASNVAAQPSQAPAKKPEQHPRMPKAEIVEQS
-609 DTNTGNRH
+609 NSAANTSE
-617 TNVNKVPSEN
+617 PSSTS
-627 STAATTFDN
+627 STAF
-636 SNALANNNTG
+636 
-646 ADGFN
+646 
-651 ASSNGTKLDNTH
+651 
-663 IAPSHSDNP
+663 SDA
-672 PPWATDITGESEKKP
+672 PPWATGSAGESEKKH
-687 ELPLTGSHTQTQEP
+687 ELPVTGSQTQANSHANTKP
-701 IQQRPERKI
+701 ARKI
-710 DFREKHQT
+710 DFKEKHQT

-733 QKVPE
+733 QKAPEVVPE
-738 VAPQEPSIP
+738 EVSIP
-747 TPDDFQSPISEI
+747 APDDFQSPISEI

-790 TKQGNNLHIDVDESQ
+790 TKQGNSLHIDVDESQ

-810 PVLRQKLDAALSS
+810 PMLRQRLDAALSS

-849 IDVGRHQQAIDVITS
+849 IDAGRHQQAIDVITS
-864 DSNIVQFQ
+864 DENIVQFQ
-872 QIFSAEI
+872 QVFSAEI

>member
-57 IFAKSLNCDEGISAN
+57 IFAKSLNCDEGISAS

-80 LDIEAGRYID
+80 TDIEAGRYID

-181 SDIKTQ
+181 SEIKTQ
-187 LEHVLTQEQLNYDND
+187 LQHVLTQEQLRFDND
-202 ALSIIAKAA
+202 ALSVIAKAA

-236 AVQTMLGLMD
+236 AVQAMLGLMD

-257 LAQDGVALMSE
+257 LSQDGAALMSE
-268 VANVASRNPNYI
+268 IANVASKNPNYI

-285 LIALTHLTQLSQL
+285 LISLTHLTQLTQL
-298 VPEAAALDE
+298 VPQAAGLDE
-307 TNADYIAHVAQHTNP
+307 TNADYIKHVAEHTSA
-322 QQIQVYYQLL
+322 QQVQVYYQLL

-347 GFEMIMLRLL
+347 GFEMILLRLL
-357 AFESAGTQSQQSEPV
+357 AFQPAGNETQQDEISTPQLPARNTES
-372 SGAKPV
+372 
-378 QSNAGRAD
+378 RAN

-391 LNKNK
+391 LSKNK
-396 SAKKNSEEQPIQQL
+396 PESTNNAANHSDTNTVQQPAEKSIISAEQHEQVTPTATDTPVDSAHVEHLQVENEEAQT
-410 EQRST
+410 ETS
-415 QNPIQKSSPVEEKH
+415 QNTPAKQIS
-429 TEQLSAIEDNKKSVE
+429 
-444 SNTQANNHEFES
+444 
-456 EVKNSPVTLM
+456 
-466 QSGDSQH
+466 
-473 TANDNERQVNKVT
+473 
-486 DEQAQRESEDEAY
+486 DEQAQRNSENEAY
-499 MQHSDVE
+499 MQHNDVE
-506 QTLVAQ
+506 QTLAAQ
-512 FDDVMSSAVDQ
+512 FDDVMSSALDQ
-523 GFNSVNHS
+523 GFNPQTQSTS
-531 HNNAENNSEPST
+531 QQAESPSA
-543 PVIQQDQDSAAN
+543 PVSLDAA
-555 ASIVEREAQ
+555 SLHDKESQ

-576 NISGA
+576 NISGS
-581 GTLSSANKRDTQSTN
+581 GRLSGNNIAQPRVSEKPETANNEQNNRLVGSPIAEQSEATNKDIHTHSENAEHPLAASVQST
-596 SNTSTNKSNPVVS
+596 
-609 DTNTGNRH
+609 
-617 TNVNKVPSEN
+617 
-627 STAATTFDN
+627 
-636 SNALANNNTG
+636 
-646 ADGFN
+646 
-651 ASSNGTKLDNTH
+651 
-663 IAPSHSDNP
+663 NP
-672 PPWATDITGESEKKP
+672 PPWDDYNTGEHEKKS
-687 ELPLTGSHTQTQEP
+687 ELPDSGSQAK
-701 IQQRPERKI
+701 RPSVVATKAQKV
-710 DFREKHQT
+710 DFKAKHQT

-733 QKVPE
+733 QSVPAP
-738 VAPQEPSIP
+738 APQEESIP
-747 TPDDFQSPISEI
+747 VPDDFQSPISEI
-759 RFAHQQDEWAYLI
+759 KFAHQQDEWAYLI

-790 TKQGNNLHIDVDESQ
+790 TKQGSNLHIDVDESQ

-810 PVLRQKLDAALSS
+810 PMLRQKLDAALSS
-823 IYEHNVSLSINFA
+823 IYDHNVSLSIKFA
-836 KGVIDSPYLIQQK
+836 QGVIDSPYLIQQK
-849 IDVGRHQQAIDVITS
+849 IDAGRHQQAIDVITS
-864 DSNIVQFQ
+864 DENIVQFQ
-872 QIFSAEI
+872 QLFSAEI

>member
-57 IFAKSLNCDEGISAN
+57 IFAKSLNCDEGISAS

-80 LDIEAGRYID
+80 TDIEAGRYID

-181 SDIKTQ
+181 SEIKTQ
-187 LEHVLTQEQLNYDND
+187 LQHVLTQEQLRFDND
-202 ALSIIAKAA
+202 ALSVIAKAA

-236 AVQTMLGLMD
+236 AVQAMLGLMD

-257 LAQDGVALMSE
+257 LSQDGAALMSE
-268 VANVASRNPNYI
+268 IANVASKNPNYI

-285 LIALTHLTQLSQL
+285 LISLTHLTQLTQL
-298 VPEAAALDE
+298 VPQAAGLDE
-307 TNADYIAHVAQHTNP
+307 TNADYIKHVAEHTSA
-322 QQIQVYYQLL
+322 QQVQVYYQLL

-347 GFEMIMLRLL
+347 GFEMILLRLL
-357 AFESAGTQSQQSEPV
+357 AFQPAGNETQQGEISTPQLPARNTES
-372 SGAKPV
+372 
-378 QSNAGRAD
+378 RAN

-391 LNKNK
+391 LSKNK
-396 SAKKNSEEQPIQQL
+396 PESTNNAANHSDTNTVQQPAEKSIISAEQHEQVTPTVTDTPVDSAHVEHLQVENEEAQT
-410 EQRST
+410 ETS
-415 QNPIQKSSPVEEKH
+415 QNTPAKQIS
-429 TEQLSAIEDNKKSVE
+429 
-444 SNTQANNHEFES
+444 
-456 EVKNSPVTLM
+456 
-466 QSGDSQH
+466 
-473 TANDNERQVNKVT
+473 
-486 DEQAQRESEDEAY
+486 DEQAQRNSENEAY
-499 MQHSDVE
+499 MQHNDVE
-506 QTLVAQ
+506 QTLAAQ
-512 FDDVMSSAVDQ
+512 FDDVMSSALDQ
-523 GFNSVNHS
+523 GFNPQTQSTTQQ
-531 HNNAENNSEPST
+531 AETPSA
-543 PVIQQDQDSAAN
+543 PVSLDAPSLHDKES
-555 ASIVEREAQ
+555 Q

-576 NISGA
+576 NISGS
-581 GTLSSANKRDTQSTN
+581 GRLSGNNTAQPPVSEKPEADNNEQSNRLVGSPIVEQSESTNTDIHTHSENTEHPHAASVQST
-596 SNTSTNKSNPVVS
+596 
-609 DTNTGNRH
+609 
-617 TNVNKVPSEN
+617 
-627 STAATTFDN
+627 
-636 SNALANNNTG
+636 
-646 ADGFN
+646 
-651 ASSNGTKLDNTH
+651 
-663 IAPSHSDNP
+663 NP
-672 PPWATDITGESEKKP
+672 PPWDDYNTGEHEKKS
-687 ELPLTGSHTQTQEP
+687 ELPVSGSQAK
-701 IQQRPERKI
+701 RPSVVATKAQKV
-710 DFREKHQT
+710 DFKAKHQT

-733 QKVPE
+733 QSVPAP
-738 VAPQEPSIP
+738 APQEESIP
-747 TPDDFQSPISEI
+747 VPDDFQSPISEI
-759 RFAHQQDEWAYLI
+759 KFAHQQDEWAYLI

-790 TKQGNNLHIDVDESQ
+790 TKQGSNLHIDVDESQ

-810 PVLRQKLDAALSS
+810 PMLRQKLDAALSS
-823 IYEHNVSLSINFA
+823 IYDHNVSLSIKFA
-836 KGVIDSPYLIQQK
+836 QGVIDSPYLIQQK
-849 IDVGRHQQAIDVITS
+849 IDAGRHQQAIDVITS
-864 DSNIVQFQ
+864 DENIVQFQ
-872 QIFSAEI
+872 QLFSAEI

>member
-57 IFAKSLNCDEGISAN
+57 IFAKSLNCDEGISAS

-80 LDIEAGRYID
+80 TDIEAGRYID

-181 SDIKTQ
+181 SEIKTQ
-187 LEHVLTQEQLNYDND
+187 LQHVLTQEQLRFDND
-202 ALSIIAKAA
+202 ALSVIAKAA

-236 AVQTMLGLMD
+236 AVQAMLGLMD

-257 LAQDGVALMSE
+257 LSQDGAALMSE
-268 VANVASRNPNYI
+268 IANVASKNPNYI

-285 LIALTHLTQLSQL
+285 LISLTHLTQLTQL
-298 VPEAAALDE
+298 VPQAAGLDE
-307 TNADYIAHVAQHTNP
+307 TNADYIKHVAEHTSA
-322 QQIQVYYQLL
+322 QQVQVYYQLL

-347 GFEMIMLRLL
+347 GFEMILLRLL
-357 AFESAGTQSQQSEPV
+357 AFQPAGNENQQDEISTPQLPAGNTES
-372 SGAKPV
+372 
-378 QSNAGRAD
+378 RAN

-391 LNKNK
+391 LSKNK
-396 SAKKNSEEQPIQQL
+396 PESTNNAAKHSDISAVQQPAEKSIISAEQHEQVTPTATDTPVDSAHVEHLQVENEEAQT
-410 EQRST
+410 ETS
-415 QNPIQKSSPVEEKH
+415 QNTPAKQIS
-429 TEQLSAIEDNKKSVE
+429 
-444 SNTQANNHEFES
+444 
-456 EVKNSPVTLM
+456 
-466 QSGDSQH
+466 
-473 TANDNERQVNKVT
+473 
-486 DEQAQRESEDEAY
+486 DEQAQRNSENEAY
-499 MQHSDVE
+499 MQHNDVE
-506 QTLVAQ
+506 QTLAAQ
-512 FDDVMSSAVDQ
+512 FDDVMSSALDQ
-523 GFNSVNHS
+523 GFNPQTQSTS
-531 HNNAENNSEPST
+531 QQAESPSA
-543 PVIQQDQDSAAN
+543 PVSLDAA
-555 ASIVEREAQ
+555 SLHDKESQ

-576 NISGA
+576 NISGS
-581 GTLSSANKRDTQSTN
+581 GRLSGNNIAQPPVSEKPEADNNEQSNRLVGSPIVEQSESTNTDIHTHSENTEHPQAASVQST
-596 SNTSTNKSNPVVS
+596 
-609 DTNTGNRH
+609 
-617 TNVNKVPSEN
+617 
-627 STAATTFDN
+627 
-636 SNALANNNTG
+636 
-646 ADGFN
+646 
-651 ASSNGTKLDNTH
+651 
-663 IAPSHSDNP
+663 NP
-672 PPWATDITGESEKKP
+672 PPWDDYNTGEHEKKS
-687 ELPLTGSHTQTQEP
+687 ELPVSGSQA
-701 IQQRPERKI
+701 QRPSVVATKAQKV
-710 DFREKHQT
+710 DFKAKHQT

-733 QKVPE
+733 QSVPAT
-738 VAPQEPSIP
+738 APQEESIP
-747 TPDDFQSPISEI
+747 VPDDFQSPISEI
-759 RFAHQQDEWAYLI
+759 KFAHQQDEWAYLI

-790 TKQGNNLHIDVDESQ
+790 TKQGSNLHIDVDESQ

-810 PVLRQKLDAALSS
+810 PMLRQKLDAALSS
-823 IYEHNVSLSINFA
+823 IYDHNVSLSIKFA
-836 KGVIDSPYLIQQK
+836 QGVIDSPYLIQQK
-849 IDVGRHQQAIDVITS
+849 IDAGRHQQAIDVITS
-864 DSNIVQFQ
+864 DENIVQFQ
-872 QIFSAEI
+872 QLFSAEI

>member
-181 SDIKTQ
+181 SEIKTQ
-187 LEHVLTQEQLNYDND
+187 LEHVLTQEQLSFDTD
-202 ALSIIAKAA
+202 ALSIISKAA

-257 LAQDGVALMSE
+257 LAQDGAALMDE
-268 VANVASRNPNYI
+268 IAQVASRNPNYV

-285 LIALTHLTQLSQL
+285 LIALTHLTQLTQL
-298 VPEAAALDE
+298 VPEAAGLDE
-307 TNADYIAHVAQHTNP
+307 KNVDYIAHVAQHTSP
-322 QQIQVYYQLL
+322 QQIQIYYQLL

-357 AFESAGTQSQQSEPV
+357 AFKPTDAQQTVHTVNEEP
-372 SGAKPV
+372 APNK
-378 QSNAGRAD
+378 QGRAN

-396 SAKKNSEEQPIQQL
+396 TSQNTSASQSSVPVNNTKPVSNTEQPKSLEIEPLPNVAAQTSNHDVVQSNNEPAQVAVEQPVQQSENAF
-410 EQRST
+410 EQ
-415 QNPIQKSSPVEEKH
+415 
-429 TEQLSAIEDNKKSVE
+429 
-444 SNTQANNHEFES
+444 QAS
-456 EVKNSPVTLM
+456 
-466 QSGDSQH
+466 
-473 TANDNERQVNKVT
+473 ANDQPQTNVVS
-486 DEQAQRESEDEAY
+486 DAQAQRQSEDEAY
-499 MQHSDVE
+499 MQHSDAE
-506 QTLVAQ
+506 QTLASQ
-512 FDDVMSSAVDQ
+512 FDDIMSSAVDQ
-523 GFNSVNHS
+523 GFKP
-531 HNNAENNSEPST
+531 APTANSESSPST
-543 PVIQQDQDSAAN
+543 PIAEQ
-555 ASIVEREAQ
+555 EAQ

-581 GTLSSANKRDTQSTN
+581 GRLSGKSTSTSANNVAVQPSQAPAKKPEQHPRMPKAQSVHQGSADTSASELN
-596 SNTSTNKSNPVVS
+596 S
-609 DTNTGNRH
+609 
-617 TNVNKVPSEN
+617 PS
-627 STAATTFDN
+627 
-636 SNALANNNTG
+636 G
-646 ADGFN
+646 N
-651 ASSNGTKLDNTH
+651 ASGD
-663 IAPSHSDNP
+663 I
-672 PPWATDITGESEKKP
+672 PPWATDSEGESGKKH
-687 ELPLTGSHTQTQEP
+687 ELPVTGGQTQAHNHSNIKP
-701 IQQRPERKI
+701 ASKI
-710 DFREKHQT
+710 DFKAKHQT

-733 QKVPE
+733 QKAPEIVPE
-738 VAPQEPSIP
+738 EVSIP
-747 TPDDFQSPISEI
+747 APDDFQSPISEI

-790 TKQGNNLHIDVDESQ
+790 TKQGNSLHIDVDESQ

-810 PVLRQKLDAALSS
+810 PMLRQRLDAALSS

-849 IDVGRHQQAIDVITS
+849 IDAGRHQQAIDVITS
-864 DSNIVQFQ
+864 DENIVQFQ
-872 QIFSAEI
+872 QVFSAEI

>member
-57 IFAKSLNCDEGISAN
+57 IFAKSLNCDEGISAT

-80 LDIEAGRYID
+80 VDIEAGRYID

-181 SDIKTQ
+181 AEIKQQ
-187 LEHVLTQEQLNYDND
+187 LEHVLTHEQLNFDND

-224 AIAQTNGDINNQ
+224 AIAQTNGDIKNQ
-236 AVQTMLGLMD
+236 AVQDMLGLMD

-257 LAQDGVALMSE
+257 LAQDGTALMNE
-268 VANVASRNPNYI
+268 VAQVASRNPNYI

-285 LIALTHLTQLSQL
+285 LIALTHVIQLGQL
-298 VPEAAALDE
+298 VPEAAALDSN
-307 TNADYIAHVAQHTNP
+307 NADYIEHVAAHTHA

-357 AFESAGTQSQQSEPV
+357 AFEPTQLQTNQPEPSSQAAPEQNS
-372 SGAKPV
+372 
-378 QSNAGRAD
+378 AGRAN

-396 SAKKNSEEQPIQQL
+396 PAQSNTPQTQPLATNKQPTKAAEPEVSQPDNSQ
-410 EQRST
+410 T
-415 QNPIQKSSPVEEKH
+415 QNEQSPVQSQPQIVD
-429 TEQLSAIEDNKKSVE
+429 T
-444 SNTQANNHEFES
+444 
-456 EVKNSPVTLM
+456 PVI
-466 QSGDSQH
+466 S
-473 TANDNERQVNKVT
+473 
-486 DEQAQRESEDEAY
+486 DEQAQRQSEDDAY

-506 QTLVAQ
+506 QTIAAQ
-512 FDDVMSSAVDQ
+512 YDDVMSSAVDQ
-523 GFNSVNHS
+523 GFNPELANATS
-531 HNNAENNSEPST
+531 NAE
-543 PVIQQDQDSAAN
+543 QSA
-555 ASIVEREAQ
+555 SSMGEQEAR

-581 GTLSSANKRDTQSTN
+581 GKLSSAAIEKPTEEKPVPTKSEFSRPV
-596 SNTSTNKSNPVVS
+596 SNEAQTVS
-609 DTNTGNRH
+609 QQ
-617 TNVNKVPSEN
+617 
-627 STAATTFDN
+627 
-636 SNALANNNTG
+636 
-646 ADGFN
+646 
-651 ASSNGTKLDNTH
+651 
-663 IAPSHSDNP
+663 P
-672 PPWATDITGESEKKP
+672 PPWDSEVSDDLQKKP
-687 ELPLTGSHTQTQEP
+687 QLPAQGSRAQVANKP
-701 IQQRPERKI
+701 ASKV
-710 DFREKHQT
+710 DFKAKHQT

-733 QKVPE
+733 QKP
-738 VAPQEPSIP
+738 APVVEQEPSIP
-747 TPDDFQSPISEI
+747 VPDDFQSPISDI

-790 TKQGNNLHIDVDESQ
+790 TKQDNHFHIEVDESQ

-810 PVLRQKLDAALSS
+810 PMLRQKLNVALSS
-823 IYEHNVSLSINFA
+823 IYGHNVELNIDFA
-836 KGVIDSPYLIQQK
+836 SGVIDSPYLIQQK
-849 IDVGRHQQAIDVITS
+849 IDAGRHQQAIDVITS
-864 DSNIVQFQ
+864 DENIVQFQ
-872 QIFSAEI
+872 QLFSAEI

>member
-57 IFAKSLNCDEGISAN
+57 IFAKSLNCDKGISAE

-80 LDIEAGRYID
+80 TDIEAGRYID

-181 SDIKTQ
+181 SEIHDQ
-187 LEHVLTQEQLNYDND
+187 LAHVLNQEQLSFDD
-202 ALSIIAKAA
+202 KSLSILAKAA

-224 AIAQTNGDINNQ
+224 AIAQTNGNINHQ

-246 THYSQ
+246 TQYSQ
-251 SLLAAL
+251 TMLAAL
-257 LAQDGVALMSE
+257 LCQDGDALLQE
-268 VANVASRNPNYI
+268 VKAVVSRNPNFV

-285 LIALTHLTQLSQL
+285 LIALTHLIQLVQL
-298 VPEAAALDE
+298 VPSAAALDD
-307 TNADYIAHVAQHTNP
+307 TNRDFIEQVAQTTDA
-322 QQIQVYYQLL
+322 QQMQVYYQLL
-332 LNGKKDLQWAPEPRL
+332 LNGKKDLQWAPDAKL

-357 AFESAGTQSQQSEPV
+357 AFQPTQFAQSQTPTNTQQQVKP
-372 SGAKPV
+372 SGA
-378 QSNAGRAD
+378 G

-391 LNKNK
+391 L
-396 SAKKNSEEQPIQQL
+396 
-410 EQRST
+410 
-415 QNPIQKSSPVEEKH
+415 
-429 TEQLSAIEDNKKSVE
+429 KKS
-444 SNTQANNHEFES
+444 T
-456 EVKNSPVTLM
+456 
-466 QSGDSQH
+466 
-473 TANDNERQVNKVT
+473 
-486 DEQAQRESEDEAY
+486 AQREQAASEQAPVAHSSAQTTAVSSEPQPTRAEPVEAEPI
-499 MQHSDVE
+499 QAAKAETAHSHQPDQQVEATAVE
-506 QTLVAQ
+506 QPGAGQQPQESVETAMVAEVQ
-512 FDDVMSSAVDQ
+512 PAPQQQEPSHSEQVPAAEYSSPEYSSQDYMDDNDAQMDPSLAAQYDDVMNSAYDQ
-523 GFNSVNHS
+523 GFTANEAS
-531 HNNAENNSEPST
+531 AP
-543 PVIQQDQDSAAN
+543 QQQQTAPAQLQQQQS
-555 ASIVEREAQ
+555 Q
-564 AQSAIARILRDR
+564 AQSAIARILQDR

-581 GTLSSANKRDTQSTN
+581 GRLSGAATQTN
-596 SNTSTNKSNPVVS
+596 AKAEPQPEA
-609 DTNTGNRH
+609 
-617 TNVNKVPSEN
+617 KPKAEPPAQQ
-627 STAATTFDN
+627 STAA
-636 SNALANNNTG
+636 SNIQSQQQAMAAEVKKPIPQL
-646 ADGFN
+646 
-651 ASSNGTKLDNTH
+651 
-663 IAPSHSDNP
+663 
-672 PPWATDITGESEKKP
+672 TGESSSKVKKV
-687 ELPLTGSHTQTQEP
+687 
-701 IQQRPERKI
+701 

-733 QKVPE
+733 QKAPE
-738 VAPQEPSIP
+738 PVVEEASIP
-747 TPDDFQSPISEI
+747 IPDDFESPISSI
-759 RFAHQQDEWAYLI
+759 KFAHEQDEWAYLI

-790 TKQGNNLHIDVDESQ
+790 TKQNNQLHIEVDSSQ
-805 KHLDT
+805 RHLDSA
-810 PVLRQKLDAALSS
+810 VLRQKLNAALSE
-823 IYEHNVSLSINFA
+823 IYGHNVELSIEFA
-836 KGVIDSPYLIQQK
+836 DGVIDSPYLIQQK
-849 IDVGRHQQAIDVITS
+849 IDAGRHQQAIDVINS
-864 DSNIVQFQ
+864 DENIVQFQ
-872 QIFSAEI
+872 QLFSAII

>member
-57 IFAKSLNCDEGISAN
+57 IFAKSLNCDKGISAE

-80 LDIEAGRYID
+80 TDIEAGRYID

-181 SDIKTQ
+181 SEIHDQ
-187 LEHVLTQEQLNYDND
+187 LAHVLNQEQLSFDD
-202 ALSIIAKAA
+202 KSLSVLAKAA

-224 AIAQTNGDINNQ
+224 AIAQTNGNINHQ

-246 THYSQ
+246 TQYSQ
-251 SLLAAL
+251 TMLAAL
-257 LAQDGVALMSE
+257 LCQDGDALLQE
-268 VANVASRNPNYI
+268 VKAVVSRNPNFV

-285 LIALTHLTQLSQL
+285 LIALTHLIQLVQL
-298 VPEAAALDE
+298 VPSAAALDD
-307 TNADYIAHVAQHTNP
+307 TNRDFIEQVAQTTDA
-322 QQIQVYYQLL
+322 QQMQVYYQLL
-332 LNGKKDLQWAPEPRL
+332 LNGKKDLQWAPDAKL

-357 AFESAGTQSQQSEPV
+357 AFQPTQFAQSQTPTNTQQQVKP
-372 SGAKPV
+372 SGA
-378 QSNAGRAD
+378 G

-391 LNKNK
+391 L
-396 SAKKNSEEQPIQQL
+396 
-410 EQRST
+410 
-415 QNPIQKSSPVEEKH
+415 
-429 TEQLSAIEDNKKSVE
+429 KKS
-444 SNTQANNHEFES
+444 T
-456 EVKNSPVTLM
+456 
-466 QSGDSQH
+466 
-473 TANDNERQVNKVT
+473 
-486 DEQAQRESEDEAY
+486 AQREQAASEQAPVAHSSAQTTAVSSEPQPTRAEPIQAEPIQAAKAETAHSHQPGQQVEATA
-499 MQHSDVE
+499 VE
-506 QTLVAQ
+506 QPDAGQQPQQSVETAMAAEVQPAPQQQEPSHSEQVPAAEYSSPEYSSQDYMDDNDAQ
-512 FDDVMSSAVDQ
+512 MDSSLAAQYDDVMNSAYDQ
-523 GFNSVNHS
+523 GFTANEAS
-531 HNNAENNSEPST
+531 AP
-543 PVIQQDQDSAAN
+543 QQQQTAPAQLQQQQS
-555 ASIVEREAQ
+555 Q
-564 AQSAIARILRDR
+564 AQSAIARILQDR

-581 GTLSSANKRDTQSTN
+581 GRLSGAATQTN
-596 SNTSTNKSNPVVS
+596 AKAEPQPEA
-609 DTNTGNRH
+609 
-617 TNVNKVPSEN
+617 KPKAEPPAQQ
-627 STAATTFDN
+627 STAA
-636 SNALANNNTG
+636 SNIQPQQQAMA
-646 ADGFN
+646 AEVKKPIPQQ
-651 ASSNGTKLDNTH
+651 A
-663 IAPSHSDNP
+663 
-672 PPWATDITGESEKKP
+672 GESSSKVKKV
-687 ELPLTGSHTQTQEP
+687 
-701 IQQRPERKI
+701 

-733 QKVPE
+733 QKAPE
-738 VAPQEPSIP
+738 PVVEEASIP
-747 TPDDFQSPISEI
+747 IPDDFESPISSI
-759 RFAHQQDEWAYLI
+759 KFAHEQDEWAYLI

-790 TKQGNNLHIDVDESQ
+790 TKQNNQLHIEVDSSQ
-805 KHLDT
+805 RHLDSA
-810 PVLRQKLDAALSS
+810 VLRQKLNAALSE
-823 IYEHNVSLSINFA
+823 IYGHNVELSIEFA
-836 KGVIDSPYLIQQK
+836 DGVIDSPYLIQQK
-849 IDVGRHQQAIDVITS
+849 IDAGRHQQAIDVINS
-864 DSNIVQFQ
+864 DENIVQFQ
-872 QIFSAEI
+872 QLFSAII

>member
-57 IFAKSLNCDEGISAN
+57 IFAKSLNCDEGISAT

-80 LDIEAGRYID
+80 VDIEAGRYID

-181 SDIKTQ
+181 AEIKQQ
-187 LEHVLTQEQLNYDND
+187 LEHVLTQEQFSFDTD
-202 ALSIIAKAA
+202 ALTIIAKAA

-236 AVQTMLGLMD
+236 AVQDMLGLMD

-257 LAQDGVALMSE
+257 LAQDGAALMAE
-268 VANVASRNPNYI
+268 VAQVASRNPNYI

-285 LIALTHLTQLSQL
+285 LIALTHIIQLSQL
-298 VPEAAALDE
+298 VPEAAALDSN
-307 TNADYIAHVAQHTNP
+307 NADYIAHVAAHTHA

-347 GFEMIMLRLL
+347 GFEMILLRLL
-357 AFESAGTQSQQSEPV
+357 AFQPAQSQTMHSVANLQPV
-372 SGAKPV
+372 VEQNA
-378 QSNAGRAD
+378 AGRTH

-396 SAKKNSEEQPIQQL
+396 PAQSHRSQTQQL
-410 EQRST
+410 ISNT
-415 QNPIQKSSPVEEKH
+415 QLIKAAEPEISQPDTSANH
-429 TEQLSAIEDNKKSVE
+429 TEQHS
-444 SNTQANNHEFES
+444 TQ
-456 EVKNSPVTLM
+456 
-466 QSGDSQH
+466 SQPH
-473 TANDNERQVNKVT
+473 AT
-486 DEQAQRESEDEAY
+486 DTPPTTDKQAQRQSEDDAY
-499 MQHSDVE
+499 MQHSEVE
-506 QTLVAQ
+506 RTIAAQ

-523 GFNSVNHS
+523 GFSPEVANVPISSDDSVS
-531 HNNAENNSEPST
+531 SMGE
-543 PVIQQDQDSAAN
+543 Q
-555 ASIVEREAQ
+555 EAR

-581 GTLSSANKRDTQSTN
+581 GKLSSATTETPVALKSNLNNAKPVNKPI
-596 SNTSTNKSNPVVS
+596 SNT
-609 DTNTGNRH
+609 GQ
-617 TNVNKVPSEN
+617 
-627 STAATTFDN
+627 TAAQE
-636 SNALANNNTG
+636 
-646 ADGFN
+646 
-651 ASSNGTKLDNTH
+651 
-663 IAPSHSDNP
+663 P
-672 PPWATDITGESEKKP
+672 PPWESEGDDELPKKP
-687 ELPLTGSHTQTQEP
+687 QLPAQGSHAQVVT
-701 IQQRPERKI
+701 KSASNV
-710 DFREKHQT
+710 DFKAKHQK
-718 ITENLAPELLEQINP
+718 ITEHLAPELLEQINP
-733 QKVPE
+733 QKP
-738 VAPQEPSIP
+738 APVIEQAPSIP
-747 TPDDFQSPISEI
+747 VPNDFQSPISEI

-790 TKQGNNLHIDVDESQ
+790 TKQENRFHIEVDESQ

-810 PVLRQKLDAALSS
+810 PMLRQKLNVALSG
-823 IYEHNVSLSINFA
+823 IYEHNVELNIDFA
-836 KGVIDSPYLIQQK
+836 SGVIDSPYLIQQK
-849 IDVGRHQQAIDVITS
+849 IDAGRHQQAIDVIIS
-864 DSNIVQFQ
+864 DQNIVQFQ
-872 QIFSAEI
+872 QLFGAEI
-879 DENSIQAL
+879 DENSIRAL

>member
-57 IFAKSLNCDEGISAN
+57 IFAKSLNCDEGISAT

-80 LDIEAGRYID
+80 VDIEAGRYID

-181 SDIKTQ
+181 AEIKQQ
-187 LEHVLTQEQLNYDND
+187 LEHVLTHEQLNFDND

-224 AIAQTNGDINNQ
+224 AIAQTNGDIKNQ
-236 AVQTMLGLMD
+236 AVQDMLGLMD

-257 LAQDGVALMSE
+257 LAQDGTALMNE
-268 VANVASRNPNYI
+268 VAQVASRNPNYI

-285 LIALTHLTQLSQL
+285 LIALTHVIQLSQL
-298 VPEAAALDE
+298 VPEAAALDSN
-307 TNADYIAHVAQHTNP
+307 NADYIEHVAAHTHA

-357 AFESAGTQSQQSEPV
+357 AFEPTQLQTNQPEPSSQAAPEQNS
-372 SGAKPV
+372 
-378 QSNAGRAD
+378 AGRAN

-396 SAKKNSEEQPIQQL
+396 PAQSNAPQIQPLATNTQPTKADEPEVSKPDYSQTQL
-410 EQRST
+410 EQSS
-415 QNPIQKSSPVEEKH
+415 IQ
-429 TEQLSAIEDNKKSVE
+429 
-444 SNTQANNHEFES
+444 
-456 EVKNSPVTLM
+456 
-466 QSGDSQH
+466 SQPQIVD
-473 TANDNERQVNKVT
+473 TPAVIS
-486 DEQAQRESEDEAY
+486 DEQAQRQSEDDAY

-506 QTLVAQ
+506 QTIAAQ
-512 FDDVMSSAVDQ
+512 YDDVMSSAVDQ
-523 GFNSVNHS
+523 GFNP
-531 HNNAENNSEPST
+531 EL
-543 PVIQQDQDSAAN
+543 AN
-555 ASIVEREAQ
+555 ATSNADQSASSMGEQEAR

-581 GTLSSANKRDTQSTN
+581 GKLSSAAIEKPTEEKPAPTKSDFSRPQSNEAQT
-596 SNTSTNKSNPVVS
+596 VS
-609 DTNTGNRH
+609 
-617 TNVNKVPSEN
+617 
-627 STAATTFDN
+627 
-636 SNALANNNTG
+636 LQ
-646 ADGFN
+646 
-651 ASSNGTKLDNTH
+651 
-663 IAPSHSDNP
+663 P
-672 PPWATDITGESEKKP
+672 PPWDNEVSDDLQKKP
-687 ELPLTGSHTQTQEP
+687 QLPAQGSRAQVANKP
-701 IQQRPERKI
+701 ASKV
-710 DFREKHQT
+710 DFKAKHQT

-733 QKVPE
+733 QKP
-738 VAPQEPSIP
+738 APVVEQEPSIP
-747 TPDDFQSPISEI
+747 IPDDFQSPISEI

-790 TKQGNNLHIDVDESQ
+790 TKQDNHFHIEVDESQ

-810 PVLRQKLDAALSS
+810 PMLRQKLNVALSS
-823 IYEHNVSLSINFA
+823 IYGHNVELNIDFA
-836 KGVIDSPYLIQQK
+836 SGVIDSPYLIQQK
-849 IDVGRHQQAIDVITS
+849 IDAGRHQQAIDVITS
-864 DSNIVQFQ
+864 DENIVQFQ
-872 QIFSAEI
+872 QLFSAEI

>member
-181 SDIKTQ
+181 SEIKTQ
-187 LEHVLTQEQLNYDND
+187 LEHVLTQEQLSFDTD
-202 ALSIIAKAA
+202 ALSIISKSA

-257 LAQDGVALMSE
+257 LAQDGAALMDE
-268 VANVASRNPNYI
+268 IAQVASRNPNYV

-285 LIALTHLTQLSQL
+285 LIALTHLTQLTQL
-298 VPEAAALDE
+298 VPEAAGLDE
-307 TNADYIAHVAQHTNP
+307 KNVDYIAHVAQHTSP

-357 AFESAGTQSQQSEPV
+357 AFKPTDAQQSVPIVNEEP
-372 SGAKPV
+372 AQNK
-378 QSNAGRAD
+378 QGRAS

-396 SAKKNSEEQPIQQL
+396 TPQNSLSSASREQVSNDLPVNNTEQP
-410 EQRST
+410 
-415 QNPIQKSSPVEEKH
+415 KPVESAPTIA
-429 TEQLSAIEDNKKSVE
+429 TEISNDEVAQSKNEPANDAVEQPVQQTENTPEQQVSVNE
-444 SNTQANNHEFES
+444 QPQANVVS
-456 EVKNSPVTLM
+456 
-466 QSGDSQH
+466 D
-473 TANDNERQVNKVT
+473 D
-486 DEQAQRESEDEAY
+486 QAQRQSEDEAY
-499 MQHSDVE
+499 MQHSDAE
-506 QTLVAQ
+506 QTLASQ
-512 FDDVMSSAVDQ
+512 FDDIMSSAVDQ
-523 GFNSVNHS
+523 GFNP
-531 HNNAENNSEPST
+531 ATKTNSDPSLEL
-543 PVIQQDQDSAAN
+543 AAN
-555 ASIVEREAQ
+555 QNVTTPIAEQEAQ

-581 GTLSSANKRDTQSTN
+581 GRLSSKNT
-596 SNTSTNKSNPVVS
+596 NTSASNVAVQPSQAPAKKPEQHPRMPKAQSVHQGS
-609 DTNTGNRH
+609 ADTSA
-617 TNVNKVPSEN
+617 SELN
-627 STAATTFDN
+627 GLSSTTSGDT
-636 SNALANNNTG
+636 
-646 ADGFN
+646 
-651 ASSNGTKLDNTH
+651 
-663 IAPSHSDNP
+663 
-672 PPWATDITGESEKKP
+672 PPWATDSAGESEKKH
-687 ELPLTGSHTQTQEP
+687 ELPVTGGQTQVHSQSSTKP
-701 IQQRPERKI
+701 ASKI
-710 DFREKHQT
+710 DFKAKHQT

-733 QKVPE
+733 QKAPEIVPE
-738 VAPQEPSIP
+738 EVSIP
-747 TPDDFQSPISEI
+747 APDDFQSPISEI

-790 TKQGNNLHIDVDESQ
+790 TKQGNSLHIDVDESQ

-810 PVLRQKLDAALSS
+810 PMLRQRLDAALSS

-849 IDVGRHQQAIDVITS
+849 IDAGRHQQAIDVITS
-864 DSNIVQFQ
+864 DENIVQFQ
-872 QIFSAEI
+872 QVFSAEI

>member
-57 IFAKSLNCDEGISAN
+57 IFAKSLNCDKGISAE

-80 LDIEAGRYID
+80 TDIEAGRYID

-181 SDIKTQ
+181 SEIHDQ
-187 LEHVLTQEQLNYDND
+187 LAHVLNQEQLSFDD
-202 ALSIIAKAA
+202 KSLSILAKAA

-224 AIAQTNGDINNQ
+224 AIAQTNGSINHQ

-246 THYSQ
+246 TQYSQ
-251 SLLAAL
+251 TMLAAL
-257 LAQDGVALMSE
+257 LCQDGDALLQE
-268 VANVASRNPNYI
+268 VKAVVSRNPNFV

-285 LIALTHLTQLSQL
+285 LIALTHLIQLVQL
-298 VPEAAALDE
+298 VPSAAALDD
-307 TNADYIAHVAQHTNP
+307 TNRDFIEQVAQTTDA
-322 QQIQVYYQLL
+322 QQMQVYYQLL
-332 LNGKKDLQWAPEPRL
+332 LNGKKDLQWAPDAKL

-357 AFESAGTQSQQSEPV
+357 AFQPTQFAQSQTPTNTQQQVKP
-372 SGAKPV
+372 SGA
-378 QSNAGRAD
+378 G

-391 LNKNK
+391 L
-396 SAKKNSEEQPIQQL
+396 
-410 EQRST
+410 
-415 QNPIQKSSPVEEKH
+415 
-429 TEQLSAIEDNKKSVE
+429 KKS
-444 SNTQANNHEFES
+444 T
-456 EVKNSPVTLM
+456 
-466 QSGDSQH
+466 
-473 TANDNERQVNKVT
+473 
-486 DEQAQRESEDEAY
+486 AQREQAASEQALLAQGSAQTTAVPSEPQQIQAEPIEAEPV
-499 MQHSDVE
+499 QAAKAETVHSQEPDQQVEATAVVQSGVE
-506 QTLVAQ
+506 QQPQQSLETAMTAEVEPAPQQQEQSYSEQVPAAEYSPQEYSSQDYIDDHDAQ
-512 FDDVMSSAVDQ
+512 MDSSLAAQYDDVMNSAYDQ
-523 GFNSVNHS
+523 GFTANE
-531 HNNAENNSEPST
+531 APQQQQT
-543 PVIQQDQDSAAN
+543 APVQLQQQQS
-555 ASIVEREAQ
+555 Q
-564 AQSAIARILRDR
+564 AQSAIARILQDR

-581 GTLSSANKRDTQSTN
+581 GRLSGAATQTNAKAEQQSEAKPKAEPPAQQST
-596 SNTSTNKSNPVVS
+596 
-609 DTNTGNRH
+609 
-617 TNVNKVPSEN
+617 
-627 STAATTFDN
+627 ATTN
-636 SNALANNNTG
+636 IQPQQQAMA
-646 ADGFN
+646 AEV
-651 ASSNGTKLDNTH
+651 KKP
-663 IAPSHSDNP
+663 IPQQ
-672 PPWATDITGESEKKP
+672 TGESSNKVKKV
-687 ELPLTGSHTQTQEP
+687 
-701 IQQRPERKI
+701 

-738 VAPQEPSIP
+738 PVVEEASIP
-747 TPDDFQSPISEI
+747 VPDDFESPISSI
-759 RFAHQQDEWAYLI
+759 KFAHEQDEWAYLI

-790 TKQGNNLHIDVDESQ
+790 TKQNNQLHIEVDSSQ
-805 KHLDT
+805 RHLDSA
-810 PVLRQKLDAALSS
+810 VLRQKLNAALSE
-823 IYEHNVSLSINFA
+823 IYGHNVELSIEFA
-836 KGVIDSPYLIQQK
+836 DGVIDSPYLIQQK
-849 IDVGRHQQAIDVITS
+849 IDAGRHQQAIDVINS
-864 DSNIVQFQ
+864 DENIVQFQ
-872 QIFSAEI
+872 QLFSAII

>member
-57 IFAKSLNCDEGISAN
+57 IFAKSLNCDEGISAT

-80 LDIEAGRYID
+80 VDIEAGRYID

-181 SDIKTQ
+181 SEIKTQ
-187 LEHVLTQEQLNYDND
+187 LQHVLTQEQISFEND
-202 ALSIIAKAA
+202 ALSIIAKSA

-236 AVQTMLGLMD
+236 AVKAMLGLMD
-246 THYSQ
+246 THFSQ
-251 SLLAAL
+251 SLFAAL
-257 LAQDGVALMSE
+257 LEHDGRQLINEIAHI
-268 VANVASRNPNYI
+268 ASRNPNYI

-285 LIALTHLTQLSQL
+285 LIALMHLTQLTQL
-298 VPEAAALDE
+298 VPQSAQLDE
-307 TNADYIAHVAQHTNP
+307 KNADYIKHVAEHTNA
-322 QQIQVYYQLL
+322 QQIQIYYQLL
-332 LNGKKDLQWAPEPRL
+332 INGKKDLQWAPDPRL
-347 GFEMIMLRLL
+347 GFEMLMLRLL
-357 AFESAGTQSQQSEPV
+357 AFEPVDTPQQPIVLQNEK
-372 SGAKPV
+372 GA
-378 QSNAGRAD
+378 SNNERRTD

-391 LNKNK
+391 LSKTKPVDTDLPPKNEK
-396 SAKKNSEEQPIQQL
+396 SSALQPPQPFDRQSEVSINHTESTEDSVANSNVRLADTSLEQQATQVNIQTPSHLTDDSHSTTANYDEAIDDAHISSEEHAL
-410 EQRST
+410 
-415 QNPIQKSSPVEEKH
+415 
-429 TEQLSAIEDNKKSVE
+429 A
-444 SNTQANNHEFES
+444 
-456 EVKNSPVTLM
+456 
-466 QSGDSQH
+466 
-473 TANDNERQVNKVT
+473 
-486 DEQAQRESEDEAY
+486 
-499 MQHSDVE
+499 
-506 QTLVAQ
+506 AQ
-512 FDDVMSSAVDQ
+512 FDDVMSSALEQ
-523 GFNSVNHS
+523 GFNPYNEVSQNEQHDYWLQTSDSQTHVKHEHS
-531 HNNAENNSEPST
+531 SNEPEQTQSNS
-543 PVIQQDQDSAAN
+543 IADK
-555 ASIVEREAQ
+555 EAQ

-576 NISGA
+576 NISGSGKLA
-581 GTLSSANKRDTQSTN
+581 GAHISSSPDKKANHSAQPSPDKDSPVNTTEQSYGQLANSYENTVDSIQPTPVSQDTLPPWNTQS
-596 SNTSTNKSNPVVS
+596 
-609 DTNTGNRH
+609 
-617 TNVNKVPSEN
+617 E
-627 STAATTFDN
+627 
-636 SNALANNNTG
+636 
-646 ADGFN
+646 
-651 ASSNGTKLDNTH
+651 
-663 IAPSHSDNP
+663 
-672 PPWATDITGESEKKP
+672 GEHEKKH
-687 ELPLTGSHTQTQEP
+687 ELPSAGSNKDAKRINSP
-701 IQQRPERKI
+701 KSSRL
-710 DFREKHQT
+710 DFQKKHQT

-733 QKVPE
+733 QSVP
-738 VAPQEPSIP
+738 VAPPQGPSIP
-747 TPDDFQSPISEI
+747 VPEDFQSPISEI
-759 RFAHQQDEWAYLI
+759 KFAHQQDEWAYLI

-810 PVLRQKLDAALSS
+810 PVLRQKLDSALSS
-823 IYEHNVSLSINFA
+823 IYDHNVSLSINFA

-849 IDVGRHQQAIDVITS
+849 IDAGRHQQAIDVIAT
-864 DSNIVQFQ
+864 DENIVQFQ
-872 QIFSAEI
+872 QLFSAEI